1 MNNRSNKQYQLATPP
16 QLVKKIDNFFELA
29 PQLND
34 KAVFPNLEELQRN
47 CENVLRQYFLNLS
60 SLMLLPIS
68 TDTTDP
74 LAQPL
79 ATIIKFNPNDK
90 RTRIAQFLAEHPKLD
105 RQELILELEEKQ
117 KDLLA
122 RFGKAYRT
130 EVPSTKFI
138 LRLFNLRQ
146 TTTQAFYIYQ
156 IPFQNKYNNDIDLL
170 KTYIGK
176 LQGFE
181 NYTARKID
189 QLIDNFKI
197 HAPMTTP
204 TQVMKFKNCAILNGK
219 LIPNTDHN
227 LADGDFVVNSD
238 LVIPDTIPQSVQEFI
253 NNFTT
258 KNPEVHAELDQHR
271 ERPFLEQELAYMAYS
286 CFARYKI
293 GENRS
298 PFGAFFLFEDDDGI
312 GGGKGKSA
320 FTTALINV
328 INSGVDDK
336 SPSAVMAG
344 SLDPSTI
351 TTDQVKINASPRLL
365 NNLFERARGTYSDEE
380 VKFLKSM
387 RETDATAIGKYQ
399 TQEKSVSFRGNVMI
413 SSNHIP
419 RFREMSNALR
429 ERFYG
434 IEFTLKFKERGN
446 TQVDKLLNDPEFLGG
461 FVRWAFSFG
470 YEQYE
475 KRKWIDEHFKEQFD
489 KLMTNNNVI
498 LQNFYTAV
506 DSMNQTETANEWNIS
521 KHNIASCNKTFFKEI
536 FAEVAGS
543 LVGGNKITGYRGHF
557 ASGEYQFNSWQN
569 FTSYLMEALDN
580 NTLKAIN
587 FDGRVKINGKDY
599 RRFVVNL
606 NKLRPMTLADVNDT
620 PTEKQWKKDNHY
632 NDKPEDE
639 TVDTVIDYDE
649 DNKPTTLESIIKQPE
664 PTPEPT
670 PIEKELEEPPI
681 ELDVEPEQSF
691 NEQEQIEQPKP
702 VEEETGQLEEQKG
715 DVMARIENGEVE
727 LSEPDSPFAPLPD
740 TLQVNDTNYTYRAY
754 SDTVNNYIKDIQQI
768 LVEQMPE
775 IEKSSGDKDEVDYL
789 ICMLGMYVKSYCE
802 ITGDNTISVP
812 LSYISQKVGKW
823 KTSPF
828 NYLKAYYTFGKNT
841 LSVAQTRDGQ
851 MKLGFY
857 SRN

>member
-1 MNNRSNKQYQLATPP
+1 VEEMENITIDKTTKNKQYQLTTPP
-16 QLVKKIDNFFELA
+16 QLVKRIENFFELA

-34 KAVFPNLEELQRN
+34 PTLFDDIEELQRH
-47 CENVLRQYFLNLS
+47 CENKLRQYFLNLS
-60 SLMLLPIS
+60 TLVLLPLIE
-68 TDTTDP
+68 DTTNHFEEP
-74 LAQPL
+74 IK
-79 ATIIKFNPNDK
+79 TIISFTPNDK
-90 RTRIAQFLAEHPKLD
+90 RNRIELFLAEHPKLD
-105 RQELILELEEKQ
+105 RQQLIQELEEKQ
-117 KDLLA
+117 KDLIIH
-122 RFGKAYRT
+122 FGKMYRT
-130 EVPSTKFI
+130 EVPSTKF
-138 LRLFNLRQ
+138 LLHLFNLRQ

-181 NYTARKID
+181 NQTARKID

-204 TQVMKFKNCAILNGK
+204 TQVMKFANCAVVNGQLVSNAEHDLK
-219 LIPNTDHN
+219 E
-227 LADGDFVVNSD
+227 GDFVVNSD
-238 LVIPDTIPQSVQEFI
+238 LSIPDTIPQSVQQFI
-253 NNFTT
+253 NNYTT
-258 KNPEVHAELDQHR
+258 KNPNVHTELDQHR
-271 ERPFLEQELAYMAYS
+271 ERPFLELELAYMAYS

-293 GENRS
+293 GNNRS
-298 PFGAFFLFEDDDGI
+298 PFGAFFLFEDDDGV

-470 YEQYE
+470 FDQYE
-475 KRKWIDEHFKEQFD
+475 KRKWIDVHFQEQFD
-489 KLMTNNNVI
+489 KLMGNNNII

-506 DSMNQTETANEWNIS
+506 DSMNQPETANEWNIS
-521 KHNIASCNKTFFKEI
+521 KHNIASCMKTFFKEM

-543 LVGGNKITGYRGHF
+543 LVGGNKLTGYRGHF

-569 FTSYLMEALDN
+569 FVGYLTEALDN
-580 NTLKAIN
+580 ATLKAIN
-587 FDGRVKINGKDY
+587 FDGRIKLNGKAY
-599 RRFVVNL
+599 KRFVIDL
-606 NKLRPMTLADVNDT
+606 NKLKPMNFSGINDT
-620 PTEKQWKKDNHY
+620 PTELEWKKE
-632 NDKPEDE
+632 KGLFVEEPEL
-639 TVDTVIDYDE
+639 DTVIDYDE
-649 DNKPTTLESIIKQPE
+649 DNKPTTLETAKQLKSTPE
-664 PTPEPT
+664 PTPT

-681 ELDVEPEQSF
+681 ELDVEPVV
-691 NEQEQIEQPKP
+691 NI
-702 VEEETGQLEEQKG
+702 EEQKG
-715 DVMARIENGEVE
+715 ELMTRIMHGEIE
-727 LSEPDSPFAPLPD
+727 LNAPDSPFEPLPD

-775 IEKSSGDKDEVDYL
+775 VEKSSGDKDEVDYL
-789 ICMLGMYVKSYCE
+789 VYMLGMYVKSYCE
-802 ITGDNTISVP
+802 ITGDNTINVP
-812 LSYISQKVGKW
+812 LSYISQKIGKW
-823 KTSPF
+823 KASPF
-828 NYLKAYYTFGKNT
+828 DYLKAYYTFDKNT
-841 LSVAQTRDGQ
+841 LSIAQTRDGQ

>member
-1 MNNRSNKQYQLATPP
+1 MKDITIDRNKQYQLMTPP
-16 QLVKKIDNFFELA
+16 QLVKRIDNFFELA

-34 KAVFPNLEELQRN
+34 PTLFPNLEELQKR
-47 CENVLRQYFLNLS
+47 CEDTLRLYFLNLS
-60 SLMLLPIS
+60 TLALLPLNQ
-68 TDTTDP
+68 DKDP
-74 LAQPL
+74 YKLSFQEVHNL
-79 ATIIKFNPNDK
+79 NATDK
-90 RTRIAQFLAEHPKLD
+90 RKRIEQFLAEHPTLD
-105 RQELILELEEKQ
+105 RKELIEELNEVQ
-117 KDLLA
+117 KDITTK
-122 RFGKAYRT
+122 FSKTYHS

-138 LRLFNLRQ
+138 LHLFNLRQ

-181 NYTARKID
+181 NQTARKID

-204 TQVMKFKNCAILNGK
+204 TEVMRFANYSVVNGQ
-219 LIPNTDHN
+219 LIPNTEHN
-227 LADGDFVVNSD
+227 LKEGDFVVNSD
-238 LVIPDTIPQSVQEFI
+238 LIIPDTVPQSVQEFI
-253 NNFTT
+253 NNYTT
-258 KNPEVHAELDQHR
+258 KNPSVHSELDQHR
-271 ERPFLEQELAYMAYS
+271 ERPFLELELAYMAYS

-293 GENRS
+293 GSNRS
-298 PFGAFFLFEDDDGI
+298 PFGAFFLFEDDDGV

-446 TQVDKLLNDPEFLGG
+446 SDVETLLNDPEFLGG

-470 YEQYE
+470 FDQYE

-489 KLMTNNNVI
+489 KLMSNNNVI

-506 DSMNQTETANEWNIS
+506 DSMNQPETANEWNIS
-521 KHNIASCNKTFFKEI
+521 KHNMASCSKTFFKEI
-536 FAEVAGS
+536 FAEAAGS
-543 LVGGNKITGYRGHF
+543 LVGGNKQLGYRGHF

-569 FTSYLMEALDN
+569 FTSYLTEALDN
-580 NTLKAIN
+580 ATLKAVN
-587 FDGRVKINGKDY
+587 FDGRVKLNGKAYKRLVID
-599 RRFVVNL
+599 L
-606 NKLRPMTLADVNDT
+606 NKLRLMDFSGVNDT
-620 PTEKQWKKDNHY
+620 PTELAWKEKHHFHNDDGADNV
-632 NDKPEDE
+632 N
-639 TVDTVIDYDE
+639 TVIDYDE
-649 DNKPTTLESIIKQPE
+649 DNKPTTLEDVIKQPE
-664 PTPEPT
+664 VETT

-691 NEQEQIEQPKP
+691 NKQENIEQIKEQ
-702 VEEETGQLEEQKG
+702 T
-715 DVMARIENGEVE
+715 MAKMTNGEVE
-727 LSEPDSPFAPLPD
+727 LTEPDSPFQPLPES
-740 TLQVNDTNYTYRAY
+740 LQVNDTNYTFRAY
-754 SDTVNNYIKDIQQI
+754 KDTVGNYIKDIQQV
-768 LVEQMPE
+768 LVDQMKE
-775 IEKSSGDKDEVDYL
+775 IEETKDPYDIEYL
-789 ICMLGMYVKSYCE
+789 TYLLAMYVKSYCE
-802 ITGDNTISVP
+802 ITGDTTIDVP
-812 LSYISQKVGKW
+812 LSYIAQKVGKW

-828 NYLKAYYTFGKNT
+828 DYLKAYYTFGNNM
-841 LSVAQTRDGQ
+841 LSIAQTRDGQ
-851 MKLGFY
+851 MKLSFY
-857 SRN
+857 ARN

>member
-1 MNNRSNKQYQLATPP
+1 MQKIEKKTTHLFQPPHQLI
-16 QLVKKIDNFFELA
+16 KRIENFFELA
-29 PQLND
+29 PYFKDPQIH
-34 KAVFPNLEELQRN
+34 PNLPELQKH
-47 CENVLRQYFLNLS
+47 CEDTLRLYFLNLS
-60 SLMLLPIS
+60 TLSLLPLNG
-68 TDTTDP
+68 DKDP
-74 LAQPL
+74 FDLSFKEVFQL
-79 ATIIKFNPNDK
+79 NATDK
-90 RTRIAQFLAEHPKLD
+90 RKRIEQFLNENPTLD
-105 RQELILELEEKQ
+105 RKELIEELNELQ
-117 KDLLA
+117 KDITTK
-122 RFGKAYRT
+122 FSKTYHS
-130 EVPSTKFI
+130 EVPSTKF
-138 LRLFNLRQ
+138 LLHLFNLRQ

-181 NYTARKID
+181 NHTARKID

-204 TQVMKFKNCAILNGK
+204 TQVMKFANCAVINGQ
-219 LIPNTDHN
+219 LVPNTEHDLHE
-227 LADGDFVVNSD
+227 GDFVVNSD
-238 LVIPDTIPQSVQEFI
+238 LIIPDTIPQSVQQFI
-253 NNFTT
+253 NNYTT
-258 KNPEVHAELDQHR
+258 KNPNVHTELDQHR
-271 ERPFLEQELAYMAYS
+271 ERPFLELELAYMAYS

-293 GENRS
+293 GNNRS
-298 PFGAFFLFEDDDGI
+298 PFGAFFLFEDDDGV

-446 TQVDKLLNDPEFLGG
+446 SDVETLLNDPEFLGG

-470 YEQYE
+470 FDQYE

-489 KLMTNNNVI
+489 KLMTSNNVI

-506 DSMNQTETANEWNIS
+506 ESRNQVETAGEWNIS

-543 LVGGNKITGYRGHF
+543 LVGGNKLTGYRGHF
-557 ASGEYQFNSWQN
+557 ASGEHQFNSWQN
-569 FTSYLMEALDN
+569 FVSYLTEALDN
-580 NTLKAIN
+580 ATLKAVN
-587 FDGRVKINGKDY
+587 FDGRVKINGKAFK
-599 RRFVVNL
+599 RFVVNL
-606 NKLRPMTLADVNDT
+606 NQLRPMSFIDVNDT
-620 PTEKQWKKDNHY
+620 PTEKEWKKENGYY
-632 NDKPEDE
+632 NDLEDKYI
-639 TVDTVIDYDE
+639 DTIIDYDE
-649 DNKPTTLESIIKQPE
+649 DNKPTTLETAKQLKPIEE
-664 PTPEPT
+664 PTPT
-670 PIEKELEEPPI
+670 PIE
-681 ELDVEPEQSF
+681 
-691 NEQEQIEQPKP
+691 EQIEEQSEP
-702 VEEETGQLEEQKG
+702 EDIEAQKG
-715 DVMARIENGEVE
+715 ELMTRIMHGEIE
-727 LSEPDSPFAPLPD
+727 LSDPESPFEPLPD

-754 SDTVNNYIKDIQQI
+754 SDTVNNYIKDIQQV
-768 LVEQMPE
+768 LVGQMPE
-775 IEKSSGDKDEVDYL
+775 VEQSNGDPDEIDYL
-789 ICMLGMYVKSYCE
+789 VHLLATYAKSYCE
-802 ITGDNTISVP
+802 ITGDTHLEVP
-812 LSYISQKVGKW
+812 LSYIAQKIGKW

-828 NYLKAYYTFGKNT
+828 DYLKAYYIFGKNI
-841 LSVAQTRDGQ
+841 LSVAQTREGH

-857 SRN
+857 SRR

>member
-1 MNNRSNKQYQLATPP
+1 MQKIEKKTLTLSIQLI
-16 QLVKKIDNFFELA
+16 KRIEHFFELA
-29 PQLND
+29 QYLKDPQIHGDLTD
-34 KAVFPNLEELQRN
+34 LQQH
-47 CENVLRQYFLNLS
+47 CEDTLRLYFLNLS
-60 SLMLLPIS
+60 TLSLLPLNQ
-68 TDTTDP
+68 DKDP
-74 LAQPL
+74 YELSFKEVFQL
-79 ATIIKFNPNDK
+79 NATDK
-90 RTRIAQFLAEHPKLD
+90 RKRIEQFLAENPTLD
-105 RQELILELEEKQ
+105 RKEFIEELNEVQQGITTKFS
-117 KDLLA
+117 KT
-122 RFGKAYRT
+122 YHS

-138 LRLFNLRQ
+138 LYLFNLRQ

-181 NYTARKID
+181 NHTARKID

-204 TQVMKFKNCAILNGK
+204 TQVMKFANCAVINGQLVPSTEHELK
-219 LIPNTDHN
+219 E
-227 LADGDFVVNSD
+227 GDFVVNSD
-238 LVIPDTIPQSVQEFI
+238 LIIPDTIPQSVQQFT
-253 NNFTT
+253 NNYTT
-258 KNPEVHAELDQHR
+258 KNPNVHTELDQHR
-271 ERPFLEQELAYMAYS
+271 ERPFLELELAYMAYS

-293 GENRS
+293 GNNRS
-298 PFGAFFLFEDDDGI
+298 PFGAFFLFEDDDGV

-446 TQVDKLLNDPEFLGG
+446 SDIETLLNDPEFLGG

-470 YEQYE
+470 FDQYE
-475 KRKWIDEHFKEQFD
+475 KRKWIDIHFQEQFD
-489 KLMTNNNVI
+489 KLMGNNNII

-506 DSMNQTETANEWNIS
+506 DSMNQPETANEWNIS
-521 KHNIASCNKTFFKEI
+521 KHNIASCTKTFFKEM

-543 LVGGNKITGYRGHF
+543 LVGGNKLTGYRGHF

-569 FTSYLMEALDN
+569 FVGYLTEALDN
-580 NTLKAIN
+580 ATLKAVN
-587 FDGRVKINGKDY
+587 FDGRVKLNGKAY
-599 RRFVVNL
+599 QRFVVNL
-606 NKLRPMTLADVNDT
+606 NKLKPMNFSGINDT
-620 PTEKQWKKDNHY
+620 PTELEWKKERGLFVEE
-632 NDKPEDE
+632 PEL
-639 TVDTVIDYDE
+639 DTVIDYDE
-649 DNKPTTLESIIKQPE
+649 DNEPTTLETAKQLKSTPE
-664 PTPEPT
+664 PTPT

-681 ELDVEPEQSF
+681 ELDVEPTD
-691 NEQEQIEQPKP
+691 NEA
-702 VEEETGQLEEQKG
+702 QKG
-715 DVMARIENGEVE
+715 ELMTRIMHGEIE
-727 LSEPDSPFAPLPD
+727 LSDPESPFEPLPD

-754 SDTVNNYIKDIQQI
+754 SDTVNNYIKDIQQV
-768 LVEQMPE
+768 LVGQMPE
-775 IEKSSGDKDEVDYL
+775 VEQSSGDKDEVDYL
-789 ICMLGMYVKSYCE
+789 VHLLATYTKSYCE
-802 ITGDNTISVP
+802 ITGDTHLEVP
-812 LSYISQKVGKW
+812 LSYIAQKIGKW

-828 NYLKAYYTFGKNT
+828 DYLKAYYTFGKNI
-841 LSVAQTRDGQ
+841 LSVAQTREGH

-857 SRN
+857 SRR

>member
-1 MNNRSNKQYQLATPP
+1 MENITIDKTTKNNQQYQLTTPP
-16 QLVKKIDNFFELA
+16 QLVKRIENFFELA

-34 KAVFPNLEELQRN
+34 PTLFDDIEELQRH
-47 CENVLRQYFLNLS
+47 CENKLRQYFLNLS
-60 SLMLLPIS
+60 ALVLLPLIE
-68 TDTTDP
+68 DTTNHFEEP
-74 LAQPL
+74 IK
-79 ATIIKFNPNDK
+79 TIIGFTPNDK
-90 RTRIAQFLAEHPKLD
+90 RNRIELFLAEHPKLD
-105 RQELILELEEKQ
+105 RKELIQELEEKQ
-117 KDLLA
+117 KNLIIH
-122 RFGKAYRT
+122 FGKVYRS
-130 EVPSTKFI
+130 EVPSTKF
-138 LRLFNLRQ
+138 LLHLFNLRQ

-181 NYTARKID
+181 NQTARKID

-204 TQVMKFKNCAILNGK
+204 TQVMKFANCAVVNGQ
-219 LIPNTDHN
+219 LVSNTEHE
-227 LADGDFVVNSD
+227 LQEGDFVVNSD
-238 LVIPDTIPQSVQEFI
+238 LIIPDTVPQSVQQFI
-253 NNFTT
+253 NNYTT
-258 KNPEVHAELDQHR
+258 KNPQVHTELDQHR
-271 ERPFLEQELAYMAYS
+271 ERPFLELELAYMAYS

-293 GENRS
+293 GKNRS
-298 PFGAFFLFEDDDGI
+298 PFGAFFLFEDDDGV

-446 TQVDKLLNDPEFLGG
+446 SDVETLLNDPEFLGG

-470 YEQYE
+470 FDQYE
-475 KRKWIDEHFKEQFD
+475 KRKWIDVHFQEQFD
-489 KLMTNNNVI
+489 KLMGNNNII

-506 DSMNQTETANEWNIS
+506 DSMNQPETANEWNIS
-521 KHNIASCNKTFFKEI
+521 KHNIASCTKTFFKEM

-543 LVGGNKITGYRGHF
+543 LVGGNKLTGYRGHF

-569 FTSYLMEALDN
+569 FVGYLTEALDN
-580 NTLKAIN
+580 ATLKAIN
-587 FDGRVKINGKDY
+587 FDGRIKLNGKAY
-599 RRFVVNL
+599 KRFVIDL
-606 NKLRPMTLADVNDT
+606 NKLKPMNFSGINDT
-620 PTEKQWKKDNHY
+620 PTELEWKKD
-632 NDKPEDE
+632 KGLFVEEPEL
-639 TVDTVIDYDE
+639 DTVIDYDE
-649 DNKPTTLESIIKQPE
+649 DNKPTTLEDLKPTPE
-664 PTPEPT
+664 PEPEPT

-691 NEQEQIEQPKP
+691 NEQEQIEQEKQ
-702 VEEETGQLEEQKG
+702 GIL
-715 DVMARIENGEVE
+715 MRINNGEIE
-727 LSEPDSPFAPLPD
+727 LNAPDSPFDPLPD

-775 IEKSSGDKDEVDYL
+775 VEKSSGDKDEVDYL
-789 ICMLGMYVKSYCE
+789 VYMLGMYVKSYCE

-812 LSYISQKVGKW
+812 LSYIAQKVGKW

-828 NYLKAYYTFGKNT
+828 DYLKAYYTFDKNT
-841 LSVAQTRDGQ
+841 LSIAQTRDGQ

-857 SRN
+857 SRS

>member
-1 MNNRSNKQYQLATPP
+1 MENITIDKTIKKNNQQYQLTTPP
-16 QLVKKIDNFFELA
+16 QLVKRIENFFELA

-34 KAVFPNLEELQRN
+34 PTLFDDIKELQRH
-47 CENVLRQYFLNLS
+47 CENKLRQYFLNLS
-60 SLMLLPIS
+60 TLVLLPLVE
-68 TDTTDP
+68 DTTNHFEEP
-74 LAQPL
+74 IK
-79 ATIIKFNPNDK
+79 TIISFTPNDK
-90 RTRIAQFLAEHPKLD
+90 RNRIELFLAEHPKLD
-105 RQELILELEEKQ
+105 RQQLIQELEEKQ
-117 KDLLA
+117 KDLITH
-122 RFGKAYRT
+122 FGKMYRT
-130 EVPSTKFI
+130 EVPSTKF
-138 LRLFNLRQ
+138 LLHLFNLRQ

-181 NYTARKID
+181 NQTARKID

-204 TQVMKFKNCAILNGK
+204 TQVMKFSNCAVINGQLVSNTEHK
-219 LIPNTDHN
+219 LQE
-227 LADGDFVVNSD
+227 GDFVVNSD
-238 LVIPDTIPQSVQEFI
+238 LIIPDTIPASVQQFI
-253 NNFTT
+253 NNYTT
-258 KNPEVHAELDQHR
+258 KNPNVHTELDQHR
-271 ERPFLEQELAYMAYS
+271 ERPFLELELAYMAYS

-293 GENRS
+293 GNNRS
-298 PFGAFFLFEDDDGI
+298 PFGAFFLFEDDDGV

-446 TQVDKLLNDPEFLGG
+446 SDVETLLNDPEFLGG

-470 YEQYE
+470 FDQYE
-475 KRKWIDEHFKEQFD
+475 KRKWIDVHFQEQFD
-489 KLMTNNNVI
+489 KLMGDNNII

-506 DSMNQTETANEWNIS
+506 DSMNQPETANEWNIS
-521 KHNIASCNKTFFKEI
+521 KHNIASCTKTFFKEM

-543 LVGGNKITGYRGHF
+543 LVGGNKLTGYRGHF

-569 FTSYLMEALDN
+569 FVGYLTEALDN
-580 NTLKAIN
+580 ATLKAVN
-587 FDGRVKINGKDY
+587 FDGRVKIDGKDY

-606 NKLRPMTLADVNDT
+606 NKLKPMNFSGINDT
-620 PTEKQWKKDNHY
+620 PTELEWKKE
-632 NDKPEDE
+632 KGLFVEEPEL
-639 TVDTVIDYDE
+639 DTVIDYDKDRE
-649 DNKPTTLESIIKQPE
+649 QTTLETAKQLKPVE
-664 PTPEPT
+664 KPTPT
-670 PIEKELEEPPI
+670 PIEEQVQQPETVEPTDTEKERGELMTRIMHGEI
-681 ELDVEPEQSF
+681 ELSDPE
-691 NEQEQIEQPKP
+691 
-702 VEEETGQLEEQKG
+702 
-715 DVMARIENGEVE
+715 
-727 LSEPDSPFAPLPD
+727 SPFEPLPD

-754 SDTVNNYIKDIQQI
+754 SDTVNNYIKDIQQV
-768 LVEQMPE
+768 LVGQMPE
-775 IEKSSGDKDEVDYL
+775 VEQSNGDPDEVDYL
-789 ICMLGMYVKSYCE
+789 VHLLATYAKSYCE
-802 ITGDNTISVP
+802 ITGDTHLEVP

-828 NYLKAYYTFGKNT
+828 DYLKAYYTFGKNI
-841 LSVAQTRDGQ
+841 LSIAQTREGH

-857 SRN
+857 SRK

>member
-1 MNNRSNKQYQLATPP
+1 MENITIDKTTRNNQQHQLTTPP
-16 QLVKKIDNFFELA
+16 QLVKLIDNFFELA
-29 PQLND
+29 PQLKD
-34 KAVFPNLEELQRN
+34 PQIHSSLEQLQKRS
-47 CENVLRQYFLNLS
+47 EDTLRLYFLNLS
-60 SLMLLPIS
+60 TLALLPLPQ
-68 TDTTDP
+68 DKDP
-74 LAQPL
+74 FELSFKTIYQFN
-79 ATIIKFNPNDK
+79 ATDK
-90 RTRIAQFLAEHPKLD
+90 RKRIEQFLVEHPTLDRKELIEELNELQKNITAQFSKTYHS
-105 RQELILELEEKQ
+105 
-117 KDLLA
+117 
-122 RFGKAYRT
+122 
-130 EVPSTKFI
+130 EVPSTKF
-138 LRLFNLRQ
+138 LLHLFNLRQ

-181 NYTARKID
+181 NQTARKID

-204 TQVMKFKNCAILNGK
+204 TEVMRFKNYAVINGR
-219 LIPNTDHN
+219 LVPNTEHQ
-227 LADGDFVVNSD
+227 LQEGDFVVNSD
-238 LVIPDTIPQSVQEFI
+238 LIIPDTIPQSVQQFI
-253 NNFTT
+253 NNYTT
-258 KNPEVHAELDQHR
+258 KNPNVHTELDQHR
-271 ERPFLEQELAYMAYS
+271 ERPFLELELAYMAYS

-293 GENRS
+293 GNNRS
-298 PFGAFFLFEDDDGI
+298 PFGAFFLFEDDDGV

-446 TQVDKLLNDPEFLGG
+446 SDVETLLNDPEFLGG

-470 YEQYE
+470 FDQYE
-475 KRKWIDEHFKEQFD
+475 KRKWIDVHFQEQFD
-489 KLMTNNNVI
+489 KLMGNNNII

-506 DSMNQTETANEWNIS
+506 DSMNQPETANEWNIS
-521 KHNIASCNKTFFKEI
+521 KHNIASCTKTFFKEM

-543 LVGGNKITGYRGHF
+543 LVGGNKLTGYRGHF

-569 FTSYLMEALDN
+569 FVGYLTEALDN
-580 NTLKAIN
+580 ATLKAVN
-587 FDGRVKINGKDY
+587 FDGRVKLNGKDY
-599 RRFVVNL
+599 KRFVVDL
-606 NKLRPMTLADVNDT
+606 NKLKPMNFSGINDT
-620 PTEKQWKKDNHY
+620 PTELEWKKE
-632 NDKPEDE
+632 KGLFVEEPEL
-639 TVDTVIDYDE
+639 DTVIDYDE
-649 DNKPTTLESIIKQPE
+649 DNKPTTLEDAQQLKPTPE
-664 PTPEPT
+664 PEQEPEPT

-691 NEQEQIEQPKP
+691 NEQEQIEQEKQ
-702 VEEETGQLEEQKG
+702 GIL
-715 DVMARIENGEVE
+715 MRINNGEIE
-727 LSEPDSPFAPLPD
+727 LNSPDSLFDPLPD

-775 IEKSSGDKDEVDYL
+775 VEQSNGDKDEVDYL
-789 ICMLGMYVKSYCE
+789 VYMLGMYVKSYCE
-802 ITGDNTISVP
+802 ITGDNTINVP
-812 LSYISQKVGKW
+812 LSYIAQKVGKW

-828 NYLKAYYTFGKNT
+828 DYLKAYYTFDKNT
-841 LSVAQTRDGQ
+841 LSIAQTRDGQ

>member
-1 MNNRSNKQYQLATPP
+1 MENKRIGRPKQQHYQLSTPP

-29 PQLND
+29 PQLNNPT
-34 KAVFPNLEELQRN
+34 VFANLEELQRN
-47 CENVLRQYFLNLS
+47 CENKLRQYFLNLS
-60 SLMLLPIS
+60 SLTLLPLS

-74 LAQPL
+74 FQEPL
-79 ATIIKFNPNDK
+79 ISVINFTPTDK
-90 RTRIAQFLAEHPKLD
+90 RKRIEQFLAEHPTLD
-105 RQELILELEEKQ
+105 RQNLIEELNELQ
-117 KDLLA
+117 KDITVK
-122 RFGKAYRT
+122 FGKTYRL

-138 LRLFNLRQ
+138 LHLFNLRQ

-181 NYTARKID
+181 NQTARKID

-204 TQVMKFKNCAILNGK
+204 TQVMKFSNCAVINGQLVSNTEHK
-219 LIPNTDHN
+219 LQE
-227 LADGDFVVNSD
+227 GDFVVNSN
-238 LVIPDTIPQSVQEFI
+238 LIIPDTIPASVQQFI
-253 NNFTT
+253 NNYTT
-258 KNPEVHAELDQHR
+258 KNPKVHAELDQHR

-293 GENRS
+293 GNNRS
-298 PFGAFFLFEDDDGI
+298 PFGAFFLFEDDDGV

-446 TQVDKLLNDPEFLGG
+446 SDVETLLNDPEFLGG

-470 YEQYE
+470 FDQYE
-475 KRKWIDEHFKEQFD
+475 KRKWIDVHFQEQFD
-489 KLMTNNNVI
+489 KLMGNNNII

-506 DSMNQTETANEWNIS
+506 DSMNQPETANEWNIS
-521 KHNIASCNKTFFKEI
+521 KHNIASCTKTFFKEM

-543 LVGGNKITGYRGHF
+543 LVGGNKLTGYRGHF

-569 FTSYLMEALDN
+569 FVGYLTEALDN
-580 NTLKAIN
+580 ATLKAVN

-606 NKLRPMTLADVNDT
+606 NKLKPMNFSGINDT
-620 PTEKQWKKDNHY
+620 PTELEWKRERGLIIEE
-632 NDKPEDE
+632 PEL
-639 TVDTVIDYDE
+639 DTVIDYDE

-670 PIEKELEEPPI
+670 PIEKATQVIEDPIDKEAKQEELE
-681 ELDVEPEQSF
+681 
-691 NEQEQIEQPKP
+691 
-702 VEEETGQLEEQKG
+702 TQKG
-715 DVMARIENGEVE
+715 DVIARIENGEVE
-727 LSEPDSPFAPLPD
+727 LSEPNTPFNPLPD

-754 SDTVNNYIKDIQQI
+754 SDTVKNYIKDVQQV
-768 LVEQMPE
+768 LVDQMSE
-775 IEKSSGDKDEVDYL
+775 IEKSNGDQEEVEYL
-789 ICMLGMYVKSYCE
+789 VYLLATYVKSYCE
-802 ITGDNTISVP
+802 ITGDNMINIP
-812 LSYISQKVGKW
+812 LAYIQQKNKW

-828 NYLKAYYTFGKNT
+828 DYLKAYYTFGKNT
-841 LSVAQTRDGQ
+841 LSIAQTRDGQ
-851 MKLGFY
+851 MKLSFY
-857 SRN
+857 ARN

>member
-1 MNNRSNKQYQLATPP
+1 MQKIEKKTLIPP
-16 QLVKKIDNFFELA
+16 IQLVKRIENFFELA
-29 PQLND
+29 PQLKDPQVNS
-34 KAVFPNLEELQRN
+34 NLEQLQKRS
-47 CENVLRQYFLNLS
+47 EDTLRLYFLNLS
-60 SLMLLPIS
+60 TLSLLPLS
-68 TDTTDP
+68 
-74 LAQPL
+74 
-79 ATIIKFNPNDK
+79 NDK
-90 RTRIAQFLAEHPKLD
+90 DPFELSFKEIYTINATDKRKRIEQFCNEHPDLD
-105 RQELILELEEKQ
+105 RKELIEELNEVQ
-117 KDLLA
+117 KEITA
-122 RFGKAYRT
+122 KFSKTYHS

-138 LRLFNLRQ
+138 LHLFNLRQ

-181 NYTARKID
+181 NQTARKID

-204 TQVMKFKNCAILNGK
+204 TQVMKFANCAVVNGQ
-219 LIPNTDHN
+219 LVPNTEHD
-227 LADGDFVVNSD
+227 LQEGDFVVNSD
-238 LVIPDTIPQSVQEFI
+238 LIIPDTIPASVQQFI
-253 NNFTT
+253 NNYTT
-258 KNPEVHAELDQHR
+258 KNPNVHTELDQHR
-271 ERPFLEQELAYMAYS
+271 ERPFLELELAYMAYS

-293 GENRS
+293 GNNRS
-298 PFGAFFLFEDDDGI
+298 PFGAFFLFEDDDGV

-446 TQVDKLLNDPEFLGG
+446 SDVETLLNDPEFLGG

-470 YEQYE
+470 FDQYE
-475 KRKWIDEHFKEQFD
+475 KRKWIDVHFQEQFD
-489 KLMTNNNVI
+489 KLMGNNNII

-506 DSMNQTETANEWNIS
+506 DSMNQPETANEWNIS
-521 KHNIASCNKTFFKEI
+521 KHNIASCTKTFFKEM

-543 LVGGNKITGYRGHF
+543 LVGGNKLTGYRGHF

-569 FTSYLMEALDN
+569 FVGYLTEALDN
-580 NTLKAIN
+580 ATLKAVN

-606 NKLRPMTLADVNDT
+606 NKLKPMNFSGINDT
-620 PTEKQWKKDNHY
+620 PTELEWKRERGLFTEE
-632 NDKPEDE
+632 PEL
-639 TVDTVIDYDE
+639 DTVVNYDE
-649 DNKPTTLESIIKQPE
+649 DNKPTTLETAKQLKS
-664 PTPEPT
+664 TPELTPT
-670 PIEKELEEPPI
+670 PIE
-681 ELDVEPEQSF
+681 
-691 NEQEQIEQPKP
+691 EQIEEQSEP
-702 VEEETGQLEEQKG
+702 EDIEAQKG
-715 DVMARIENGEVE
+715 ELMTRIIHGEIE
-727 LSEPDSPFAPLPD
+727 LSDPESPFEPLPD

-754 SDTVNNYIKDIQQI
+754 SDTVNNYIKDIQQV
-768 LVEQMPE
+768 LVGQMPE
-775 IEKSSGDKDEVDYL
+775 VEQSNGDKDEVDYL
-789 ICMLGMYVKSYCE
+789 VHLLATYAKSYCE
-802 ITGDNTISVP
+802 ITGDTHLEVP
-812 LSYISQKVGKW
+812 LSYIAQKVGKW

-828 NYLKAYYTFGKNT
+828 DYLKAYYTFGKNI
-841 LSVAQTRDGQ
+841 LSVAQTREGH

-857 SRN
+857 SRK

>member
-1 MNNRSNKQYQLATPP
+1 MENKRIGRPKQQHYQLSTPP

-29 PQLND
+29 PQLNNPT
-34 KAVFPNLEELQRN
+34 VFANLEELQRN
-47 CENVLRQYFLNLS
+47 CENKLRQYFLNLS
-60 SLMLLPIS
+60 SLTLLPLS

-74 LAQPL
+74 FQEPL
-79 ATIIKFNPNDK
+79 ISVINFTPTDK
-90 RTRIAQFLAEHPKLD
+90 RKRIEQFLAEHPTLD
-105 RQELILELEEKQ
+105 RQNLIEELNELQ
-117 KDLLA
+117 KDITA
-122 RFGKAYRT
+122 KFGKTYRL

-138 LRLFNLRQ
+138 LHLFNLRQ
-146 TTTQAFYIYQ
+146 TTTQAFYIYK

-181 NYTARKID
+181 NQTARKID

-197 HAPMTTP
+197 HAPITTP
-204 TQVMKFKNCAILNGK
+204 TQVMKFKNCAVINGQ
-219 LIPNTDHN
+219 LIPNTEHN
-227 LADGDFVVNSD
+227 LTDGDFVVNSD
-238 LVIPDTIPQSVQEFI
+238 LIIPDETPQAVKEFI
-253 NNFTT
+253 KNFTT
-258 KNPEVHAELDQHR
+258 KNPKVHAELDQHR
-271 ERPFLEQELAYMAYS
+271 ERPFLELELAYMAYS

-293 GENRS
+293 GDNRS

-446 TQVDKLLNDPEFLGG
+446 SDVETLLNDPEFLGG
-461 FVRWAFSFG
+461 FVRWVFSFG
-470 YEQYE
+470 FDQYE
-475 KRKWIDEHFKEQFD
+475 KRKWIDIHFQEQFD
-489 KLMTNNNVI
+489 KLMGNNNII

-506 DSMNQTETANEWNIS
+506 DSMNQPETANEWNIS
-521 KHNIASCNKTFFKEI
+521 KHNIASCTKTFFKEM

-543 LVGGNKITGYRGHF
+543 LVGGNKLTGYRGYF

-569 FTSYLMEALDN
+569 FVGYLTEALDN
-580 NTLKAIN
+580 ATLKAVN
-587 FDGRVKINGKDY
+587 FDGRVKLNGKAY
-599 RRFVVNL
+599 QRFVVNL
-606 NKLRPMTLADVNDT
+606 NKLKPMNFSGINDT
-620 PTEKQWKKDNHY
+620 PTELEWKKE
-632 NDKPEDE
+632 KGLFVEEPEL
-639 TVDTVIDYDE
+639 DTVIDYDE
-649 DNKPTTLESIIKQPE
+649 DNKPTTLEEITKKPE
-664 PTPEPT
+664 KTIEPT

-681 ELDVEPEQSF
+681 ELDVEPVV
-691 NEQEQIEQPKP
+691 NI
-702 VEEETGQLEEQKG
+702 EEQKG

-727 LSEPDSPFAPLPD
+727 MSEPNTPFNPLPD

-754 SDTVNNYIKDIQQI
+754 SDTVKNYIKDIQDV
-768 LVEQMPE
+768 LLAQMPE
-775 IEKSSGDKDEVDYL
+775 IEQNNGDSEEVDYL
-789 ICMLGMYVKSYCE
+789 VYLLATYVKSYCE
-802 ITGDNTISVP
+802 ITGDNMINIP
-812 LSYISQKVGKW
+812 LAYIAQKTGKW

-828 NYLKAYYTFGKNT
+828 DYLKAYYTFGKNT
-841 LSVAQTRDGQ
+841 LSIAQTRDGQ
-851 MKLGFY
+851 MKLSFY
-857 SRN
+857 ARN

>member
-1 MNNRSNKQYQLATPP
+1 MNSRSNKQYQLATPP

-47 CENVLRQYFLNLS
+47 CENKLRQYFLNLS
-60 SLMLLPIS
+60 SLVLLPIS

-79 ATIIKFNPNDK
+79 TTITKFTPINK
-90 RTRIAQFLAEHPKLD
+90 RNRIDQFLNEHPKLD

-117 KDLLA
+117 KELLA

-138 LRLFNLRQ
+138 LHLFNLRQ

-204 TQVMKFKNCAILNGK
+204 TEVMRFANYSVINGQ
-219 LIPNTDHN
+219 LIPNTEHS
-227 LADGDFVVNSD
+227 LKEGDFVVNSD
-238 LVIPDTIPQSVQEFI
+238 LVIPDTIPTSVQEFI

-298 PFGAFFLFEDDDGI
+298 PFGAFFLFEDDDGV

-399 TQEKSVSFRGNVMI
+399 TRGNVMI

-446 TQVDKLLNDPEFLGG
+446 SDVETLLNDPEFLGG

-470 YEQYE
+470 FDQYE
-475 KRKWIDEHFKEQFD
+475 KRKWIDVHFQEQFD
-489 KLMTNNNVI
+489 KLMGNNNII

-506 DSMNQTETANEWNIS
+506 DSMNQPETANEWNIS
-521 KHNIASCNKTFFKEI
+521 KHNIASCTKTFFKEM

-543 LVGGNKITGYRGHF
+543 LVGGNKLTGYRGHF

-569 FTSYLMEALDN
+569 FIGYLTEALDN
-580 NTLKAIN
+580 ATLKAVN
-587 FDGRVKINGKDY
+587 FDGRVKIKGKAY
-599 RRFVVNL
+599 QRFVVNL
-606 NKLRPMTLADVNDT
+606 NKLKPMNFSGINDT
-620 PTEKQWKKDNHY
+620 PTELEWKKE
-632 NDKPEDE
+632 KGLFVEEPEL
-639 TVDTVIDYDE
+639 DTVIDYDE
-649 DNKPTTLESIIKQPE
+649 DNKPTTLEDAQQLKPAPEPQPE
-664 PTPEPT
+664 PEPT

-727 LSEPDSPFAPLPD
+727 MSEPNTPFNPLPD

-754 SDTVNNYIKDIQQI
+754 SDTVNNYIKDIQDV
-768 LVEQMPE
+768 LLAQMPE
-775 IEKSSGDKDEVDYL
+775 IEQSNGDSEEVDYL
-789 ICMLGMYVKSYCE
+789 VYLLATYVKSYCE
-802 ITGDNTISVP
+802 ITGDNMINIP
-812 LSYISQKVGKW
+812 LAYIAQKTGKW

-828 NYLKAYYTFGKNT
+828 DYLKAYYTFGKNI
-841 LSVAQTRDGQ
+841 LSIAQTRDGQ
-851 MKLGFY
+851 MKLSFY
-857 SRN
+857 ARN

>member
-79 ATIIKFNPNDK
+79 ITIIKFNPNDK
-90 RTRIAQFLAEHPKLD
+90 RTRIDQFLNEHPKLD

-117 KDLLA
+117 KELLA

-138 LRLFNLRQ
+138 LHLFNLRQ

-461 FVRWAFSFG
+461 FVRWAFSFDFDK
-470 YEQYE
+470 YE

-506 DSMNQTETANEWNIS
+506 NSMYQTETANEWNIS
-521 KHNIASCNKTFFKEI
+521 KHNIASCSKSFFKEI

-789 ICMLGMYVKSYCE
+789 IYMLGMYVKSYCE

-828 NYLKAYYTFGKNT
+828 DYLKAYYTFDKNT
-841 LSVAQTRDGQ
+841 LSIAQTRDGQ

-857 SRN
+857 ARN

>member
-1 MNNRSNKQYQLATPP
+1 MKDITIDKKNKQYQLTTPP
-16 QLVKKIDNFFELA
+16 QLVKSIDNFFELA
-29 PQLND
+29 QYLKDPQIHNSLD
-34 KAVFPNLEELQRN
+34 QLQKH
-47 CENVLRQYFLNLS
+47 CEDTLRLYFLNLS
-60 SLMLLPIS
+60 TLSLLPLNQ
-68 TDTTDP
+68 DKDP
-74 LAQPL
+74 FELSFKEVFQL
-79 ATIIKFNPNDK
+79 NATDK
-90 RTRIAQFLAEHPKLD
+90 RKRIEQFLAEHPKLD
-105 RQELILELEEKQ
+105 RQQLIEELNELQ
-117 KDLLA
+117 KEITVK
-122 RFGKAYRT
+122 FGKAYRS

-138 LRLFNLRQ
+138 LHLFNLRQ
-146 TTTQAFYIYQ
+146 TTTQAFYIYK

-181 NYTARKID
+181 NQTARKID

-204 TQVMKFKNCAILNGK
+204 TEVMRFANYSVINGQ
-219 LIPNTDHN
+219 LIPNTEHD
-227 LADGDFVVNSD
+227 LKEGDFVVNSD
-238 LVIPDTIPQSVQEFI
+238 LIIPDTVPQSVQQFI
-253 NNFTT
+253 NNYTT
-258 KNPEVHAELDQHR
+258 KNPQVHSELDQHR
-271 ERPFLEQELAYMAYS
+271 ERPFLELELAYMAYS

-293 GENRS
+293 GKNRS
-298 PFGAFFLFEDDDGI
+298 PFGAFFLFEDDDGV

-446 TQVDKLLNDPEFLGG
+446 SDVETLLNDPEFLGG
-461 FVRWAFSFG
+461 FVRWAFSFDFDK
-470 YEQYE
+470 YE

-489 KLMTNNNVI
+489 KLMTDNNVI

-506 DSMNQTETANEWNIS
+506 DSMNQPETAGEWNIS
-521 KHNIASCNKTFFKEI
+521 KHNMASCSKAFFKEV
-536 FAEVAGS
+536 FAEAAGS
-543 LVGGNKITGYRGHF
+543 LVGGNKQLGYRGHF

-569 FTSYLMEALDN
+569 FTSYLTEALDN
-580 NTLKAIN
+580 ATLKAVN
-587 FDGRVKINGKDY
+587 FDGRVKLNGKDY

-606 NKLRPMTLADVNDT
+606 NKLRLMDFSGINDT
-620 PTEKQWKKDNHY
+620 PTELEWKKEKGLFVEEPEL
-632 NDKPEDE
+632 DK
-639 TVDTVIDYDE
+639 VIDYDE
-649 DNKPTTLESIIKQPE
+649 DNKPTTLEDITKQPE
-664 PTPEPT
+664 PVEPT

-681 ELDVEPEQSF
+681 ELDVEPTEPVD
-691 NEQEQIEQPKP
+691 NDNIEQAK
-702 VEEETGQLEEQKG
+702 EQT
-715 DVMARIENGEVE
+715 MARILNGEVE
-727 LSEPDSPFAPLPD
+727 LNEPDSPFQPLPD
-740 TLQVNDTNYTYRAY
+740 TLQVNDTNYTFRAY
-754 SDTVNNYIKDIQQI
+754 KDTVGNYIKDIQQV
-768 LVEQMPE
+768 LVDQMKE
-775 IEKSSGDKDEVDYL
+775 IEQTKDPDEIEYMIYL
-789 ICMLGMYVKSYCE
+789 LAIYVKSYCE
-802 ITGDNTISVP
+802 ITGDTTIDIP
-812 LSYISQKVGKW
+812 LSYIAQKVGKW

-828 NYLKAYYTFGKNT
+828 DYLKAYYTFGKNM
-841 LSVAQTRDGQ
+841 LSVAQTRDNQ
-851 MKLGFY
+851 MRLSFY
-857 SRN
+857 SRE

>member
-1 MNNRSNKQYQLATPP
+1 MQKIEKKTLIPP
-16 QLVKKIDNFFELA
+16 IQLVKRIENFFELA
-29 PQLND
+29 PQLKDPQVNS
-34 KAVFPNLEELQRN
+34 NLEQLQKRS
-47 CENVLRQYFLNLS
+47 EDTLRLYFLNLS
-60 SLMLLPIS
+60 TLSLLPLS
-68 TDTTDP
+68 
-74 LAQPL
+74 
-79 ATIIKFNPNDK
+79 NDK
-90 RTRIAQFLAEHPKLD
+90 DPFELSFKEIYTLNATDKCKRIEQFCNEHPDLD
-105 RQELILELEEKQ
+105 RKELIEELNEVQ
-117 KDLLA
+117 KDITTK
-122 RFGKAYRT
+122 FSKTYHS

-138 LRLFNLRQ
+138 LHLFNLRQ

-181 NYTARKID
+181 NHTARKID

-204 TQVMKFKNCAILNGK
+204 TEVMRFKNYAVINGQ
-219 LIPNTDHN
+219 LVPNTEHN
-227 LADGDFVVNSD
+227 LHEGDFVVNSD
-238 LVIPDTIPQSVQEFI
+238 LIIPDTIPASVQQFI
-253 NNFTT
+253 NNYTT
-258 KNPEVHAELDQHR
+258 KNPNVHTELDQHR
-271 ERPFLEQELAYMAYS
+271 ERPFLELELAYMAYS

-293 GENRS
+293 GKNRS
-298 PFGAFFLFEDDDGI
+298 PFGAFFLFEDDDGV

-446 TQVDKLLNDPEFLGG
+446 SDVETLLNDPEFLGG

-470 YEQYE
+470 FDQYE
-475 KRKWIDEHFKEQFD
+475 KRKWIDVHFQEQFD
-489 KLMTNNNVI
+489 KLMGNNNII

-506 DSMNQTETANEWNIS
+506 DSMNQPETANEWNIS
-521 KHNIASCNKTFFKEI
+521 KHNIASCTKTFFKEM

-543 LVGGNKITGYRGHF
+543 LVGGNKLTGYRGHF

-569 FTSYLMEALDN
+569 FVGYLTEALDN
-580 NTLKAIN
+580 ATLKTVN

-606 NKLRPMTLADVNDT
+606 NKLKPMNFSGINDT
-620 PTEKQWKKDNHY
+620 PTELEWKRERGLFTEE
-632 NDKPEDE
+632 PEL
-639 TVDTVIDYDE
+639 DTVINYDE
-649 DNKPTTLESIIKQPE
+649 DNKPTTLETAKQLKS
-664 PTPEPT
+664 TPELTPT
-670 PIEKELEEPPI
+670 PIEEELKEPT
-681 ELDVEPEQSF
+681 
-691 NEQEQIEQPKP
+691 
-702 VEEETGQLEEQKG
+702 ETVNIEEQKG
-715 DVMARIENGEVE
+715 ELMTRIMHGEIE
-727 LSEPDSPFAPLPD
+727 LSDPESPFEPLPD

-754 SDTVNNYIKDIQQI
+754 SDTVNNYIKDIQQV
-768 LVEQMPE
+768 LVGQMPE
-775 IEKSSGDKDEVDYL
+775 VEQNSGDKDEVDYL
-789 ICMLGMYVKSYCE
+789 VHLLATYAKSYCE
-802 ITGDNTISVP
+802 ITGDTHLEVP
-812 LSYISQKVGKW
+812 LSYIAQKIGKW

-828 NYLKAYYTFGKNT
+828 DYLKAYYTFGKNI
-841 LSVAQTRDGQ
+841 LSVAQTREGH

-857 SRN
+857 SRR

>member
-1 MNNRSNKQYQLATPP
+1 MENITIDKTIKKNNQQYQLTTPP
-16 QLVKKIDNFFELA
+16 QLVKLIDNFFELA

-34 KAVFPNLEELQRN
+34 PTLFDDIEELQKH
-47 CENVLRQYFLNLS
+47 CENKLRQYFLNLS
-60 SLMLLPIS
+60 ILVLLPLVE
-68 TDTTDP
+68 DTTNHFEEP
-74 LAQPL
+74 IK
-79 ATIIKFNPNDK
+79 TIISFTPNDK
-90 RTRIAQFLAEHPKLD
+90 RNRIELFLAEHPKLD
-105 RQELILELEEKQ
+105 RKELIQELEEKQ
-117 KDLLA
+117 KNLIIH
-122 RFGKAYRT
+122 FGKVYRT
-130 EVPSTKFI
+130 EVPSTKF
-138 LRLFNLRQ
+138 LLHLFNLRQ

-181 NYTARKID
+181 NATARKID

-204 TQVMKFKNCAILNGK
+204 TQVMKFANCAVINGQ
-219 LIPNTDHN
+219 LVPNTEHE
-227 LADGDFVVNSD
+227 LQEGDFVVNSD
-238 LVIPDTIPQSVQEFI
+238 LIIPDTIPQSVQEFI
-253 NNFTT
+253 NNYTT
-258 KNPEVHAELDQHR
+258 KNPNVHTELDQHR
-271 ERPFLEQELAYMAYS
+271 ERPFLELELAYMAYS

-293 GENRS
+293 GNNRS
-298 PFGAFFLFEDDDGI
+298 PFGAFFLFEDDDGV

-446 TQVDKLLNDPEFLGG
+446 SDVETLLNDPEFLGG

-470 YEQYE
+470 FDQYE
-475 KRKWIDEHFKEQFD
+475 KRKWIDVHFQEQFD
-489 KLMTNNNVI
+489 KLMGNNNII

-506 DSMNQTETANEWNIS
+506 DSMNQPETANEWNIS
-521 KHNIASCNKTFFKEI
+521 KHNIASCTKTFFKEM

-543 LVGGNKITGYRGHF
+543 LVGGNKLTGYRGHF

-569 FTSYLMEALDN
+569 FVGYLTEALDN
-580 NTLKAIN
+580 ATLKAIN
-587 FDGRVKINGKDY
+587 FDGRIKLNGKAY
-599 RRFVVNL
+599 KRFVVDL
-606 NKLRPMTLADVNDT
+606 NKLKPMNFSGINDT
-620 PTEKQWKKDNHY
+620 PTELEWKKEQGLIIEE
-632 NDKPEDE
+632 PEL
-639 TVDTVIDYDE
+639 DTVIDYDE
-649 DNKPTTLESIIKQPE
+649 DNKPTTLEDLKPTPE
-664 PTPEPT
+664 PEPEPT

-691 NEQEQIEQPKP
+691 NEQEQIEQEKQ
-702 VEEETGQLEEQKG
+702 GIL
-715 DVMARIENGEVE
+715 MRINNGEIE
-727 LSEPDSPFAPLPD
+727 LNATDSPFEPLPD

-775 IEKSSGDKDEVDYL
+775 VEKSSGNKDEVDYL
-789 ICMLGMYVKSYCE
+789 VYMLGMYVKSYCE

-812 LSYISQKVGKW
+812 LSYIAQKVGKW

-828 NYLKAYYTFGKNT
+828 DYLKAYYTFNKNT
-841 LSVAQTRDGQ
+841 LSIAQTRDGQ

>member
-1 MNNRSNKQYQLATPP
+1 MQKIEKKTPAQNLLQP
-16 QLVKKIDNFFELA
+16 PHQLVKRIENFFELA
-29 PQLND
+29 PNLTDLQIHNSLDQLQKHSED
-34 KAVFPNLEELQRN
+34 T
-47 CENVLRQYFLNLS
+47 LRLYFLNLS
-60 SLMLLPIS
+60 TLALLPLNGDKDPFELSFKEIF
-68 TDTTDP
+68 TLNTTD
-74 LAQPL
+74 
-79 ATIIKFNPNDK
+79 K
-90 RTRIAQFLAEHPKLD
+90 RKRIEQFLAENPTLD
-105 RQELILELEEKQ
+105 RKEFIEELNEVQ
-117 KDLLA
+117 KGITTKFSKTYHL
-122 RFGKAYRT
+122 

-138 LRLFNLRQ
+138 LHLFNLRQ

-181 NYTARKID
+181 NATARKID

-204 TQVMKFKNCAILNGK
+204 TQVMRFANCAVINGQ
-219 LIPNTDHN
+219 LIPNTEHD
-227 LADGDFVVNSD
+227 LTEGDFVVNSD
-238 LVIPDTIPQSVQEFI
+238 LVIPDTIPASVQQFI
-253 NNFTT
+253 NNYTT
-258 KNPEVHAELDQHR
+258 KNPNVHTELDQHR
-271 ERPFLEQELAYMAYS
+271 ERPFLELELAYMAYS

-293 GENRS
+293 GKNRS
-298 PFGAFFLFEDDDGI
+298 PFGAFFLFEDDDGV

-446 TQVDKLLNDPEFLGG
+446 SDVETLLNDPEFLGG

-475 KRKWIDEHFKEQFD
+475 KRKWIDVHFQEQFD
-489 KLMTNNNVI
+489 KLMGNNNII

-506 DSMNQTETANEWNIS
+506 DSMNQPETANEWNIS
-521 KHNIASCNKTFFKEI
+521 KHNIASCTKTFFKEM

-543 LVGGNKITGYRGHF
+543 LVGGNKLTGYRGHF

-569 FTSYLMEALDN
+569 FVGYLTEALDN
-580 NTLKAIN
+580 ATLKAVN
-587 FDGRVKINGKDY
+587 FDGRIKLNGKAY
-599 RRFVVNL
+599 KRFVVNL
-606 NKLRPMTLADVNDT
+606 NKLKPMNFSGINDT
-620 PTEKQWKKDNHY
+620 PTELEWKREQGLFVEE
-632 NDKPEDE
+632 PEL
-639 TVDTVIDYDE
+639 DTVIDYDE
-649 DNKPTTLESIIKQPE
+649 DNKPTTLETAKQLKSTPE
-664 PTPEPT
+664 PTPT

-681 ELDVEPEQSF
+681 ELDVEPV
-691 NEQEQIEQPKP
+691 NI
-702 VEEETGQLEEQKG
+702 EEQKG
-715 DVMARIENGEVE
+715 ELMTRIMHGEIE
-727 LSEPDSPFAPLPD
+727 LSDPESPFEPLPD

-754 SDTVNNYIKDIQQI
+754 SDTVKNYIKDIQQI
-768 LVEQMPE
+768 LVGQMPE
-775 IEKSSGDKDEVDYL
+775 IEKSNGDPDEIDYL
-789 ICMLGMYVKSYCE
+789 VHLLATYAKSYCE
-802 ITGDNTISVP
+802 ITGDTHLEVP
-812 LSYISQKVGKW
+812 LSYITQKVGKW

-828 NYLKAYYTFGKNT
+828 DYLKAYYTFGKNI
-841 LSVAQTRDGQ
+841 LSVAQTREGH

-857 SRN
+857 SRRW

>member
-1 MNNRSNKQYQLATPP
+1 MQKIEKKTTHLFQLSH
-16 QLVKKIDNFFELA
+16 QLVKRIENFFELA
-29 PQLND
+29 QYLKDPQIHGDLTD
-34 KAVFPNLEELQRN
+34 LQQH
-47 CENVLRQYFLNLS
+47 CEDTLRLYFLNLLTLS
-60 SLMLLPIS
+60 LLPFS
-68 TDTTDP
+68 QDKDPFELSFKEVCQLNATD
-74 LAQPL
+74 
-79 ATIIKFNPNDK
+79 KCK
-90 RTRIAQFLAEHPKLD
+90 RIEQFLAEHPDLD
-105 RQELILELEEKQ
+105 RKELIEELNEVQ
-117 KDLLA
+117 KDITTK
-122 RFGKAYRT
+122 FSKTYHS
-130 EVPSTKFI
+130 EVPSTKF
-138 LRLFNLRQ
+138 LLHLFNLRQ

-181 NYTARKID
+181 NQTARKID

-197 HAPMTTP
+197 HAPITTP
-204 TQVMKFKNCAILNGK
+204 TEVMKFSNCAVINGQ
-219 LIPNTDHN
+219 LVPNTEHD
-227 LADGDFVVNSD
+227 LKEGDFVVNSD
-238 LVIPDTIPQSVQEFI
+238 LIIPDTIPQSVQQFI
-253 NNFTT
+253 NNYTT
-258 KNPEVHAELDQHR
+258 KNPNVHTELDQHR
-271 ERPFLEQELAYMAYS
+271 ERPFLELELAYMAYS

-293 GENRS
+293 GNNRS
-298 PFGAFFLFEDDDGI
+298 PFGAFFLFEDDDGV

-446 TQVDKLLNDPEFLGG
+446 SDVETLLNDPEFLGG

-470 YEQYE
+470 FDQYE
-475 KRKWIDEHFKEQFD
+475 KRKWIDVHFQEQFD
-489 KLMTNNNVI
+489 KLMGNNNII

-506 DSMNQTETANEWNIS
+506 DSINQPETANEWNIS
-521 KHNIASCNKTFFKEI
+521 KHNIASCTKTFFKEM

-543 LVGGNKITGYRGHF
+543 LVGGNKLTGYRGHF

-569 FTSYLMEALDN
+569 FVGYLTEALDN
-580 NTLKAIN
+580 TTLKAVN
-587 FDGRVKINGKDY
+587 FDGRVKLNGKAY
-599 RRFVVNL
+599 QRFVVNL
-606 NKLRPMTLADVNDT
+606 NKLKPMNFSGINDT
-620 PTEKQWKKDNHY
+620 PTELEWKRERGLIIEE
-632 NDKPEDE
+632 PEL
-639 TVDTVIDYDE
+639 DTVINYDE
-649 DNKPTTLESIIKQPE
+649 DNKPTTLETAKQLKATSE
-664 PTPEPT
+664 PEPT

-681 ELDVEPEQSF
+681 ELDVEPVV
-691 NEQEQIEQPKP
+691 NI
-702 VEEETGQLEEQKG
+702 EEQKEEL
-715 DVMARIENGEVE
+715 MTRIMHGEIE
-727 LSEPDSPFAPLPD
+727 LSDPESPFEPLPD

-754 SDTVNNYIKDIQQI
+754 SDTVNNYIKDIQQV
-768 LVEQMPE
+768 LVGQMPE
-775 IEKSSGDKDEVDYL
+775 VEQSSGDPDEVDYL
-789 ICMLGMYVKSYCE
+789 VHLLATYAKSYCE
-802 ITGDNTISVP
+802 ITGDTHIEVP
-812 LSYISQKVGKW
+812 LSYIAQKIGKW

-828 NYLKAYYTFGKNT
+828 DYLKAYYTFGKNI
-841 LSVAQTRDGQ
+841 LSVAQTREGH

-857 SRN
+857 SRR

>member
-1 MNNRSNKQYQLATPP
+1 MNNRSNKQYQLSIPP

-60 SLMLLPIS
+60 SLVLLPIS

-74 LAQPL
+74 LDQPL

-90 RTRIAQFLAEHPKLD
+90 RTRIAQFLAEHPKID

-117 KDLLA
+117 KELLA

-138 LRLFNLRQ
+138 LHLFNLRQ

-506 DSMNQTETANEWNIS
+506 DSMNQPETAGEWKIS
-521 KHNIASCNKTFFKEI
+521 KHNIASCSKSFFKEI
-536 FAEVAGS
+536 FAEAAGS
-543 LVGGNKITGYRGHF
+543 LVGGNKLTGYRGHF
-557 ASGEYQFNSWQN
+557 ANGEYQFNSWQN
-569 FTSYLMEALDN
+569 FVSYLTEALDN

-587 FDGRVKINGKDY
+587 FDGRVRINGKAY
-599 RRFVVNL
+599 RRFIVDL
-606 NKLRPMTLADVNDT
+606 NKLRPMSFADINDT
-620 PTEKQWKKDNHY
+620 QTEKQWKKDNHY
-632 NDKPEDE
+632 YKDPEEE

-649 DNKPTTLESIIKQPE
+649 DNKPTALEDVAKQPE

-670 PIEKELEEPPI
+670 PIEKATQRPTIIEDPIDKEAKQEELE
-681 ELDVEPEQSF
+681 
-691 NEQEQIEQPKP
+691 
-702 VEEETGQLEEQKG
+702 TQKG

-727 LSEPDSPFAPLPD
+727 MSEPNTPFNPLPD

-754 SDTVNNYIKDIQQI
+754 SDTVKNYIKDIQDV
-768 LVEQMPE
+768 LLAQMPE
-775 IEKSSGDKDEVDYL
+775 IEQNNGDSEEVDYL
-789 ICMLGMYVKSYCE
+789 VYLLATYVKSYCE
-802 ITGDNTISVP
+802 ITGDNMINIP
-812 LSYISQKVGKW
+812 LAYIAQKTGKW

-828 NYLKAYYTFGKNT
+828 DYLKAYYTFGKNT
-841 LSVAQTRDGQ
+841 LSIAQTRDGQ
-851 MKLGFY
+851 MKLSFY
-857 SRN
+857 ARN

>member
-1 MNNRSNKQYQLATPP
+1 MENITIDKTIKNNQQYQLTTPP
-16 QLVKKIDNFFELA
+16 QLVKLIDNFFELA
-29 PQLND
+29 PQLKDPTLFDNI
-34 KAVFPNLEELQRN
+34 EELQRH
-47 CENVLRQYFLNLS
+47 CENKLRQYFLNLS
-60 SLMLLPIS
+60 TLVLLPLVE
-68 TDTTDP
+68 DTTNHFEEP
-74 LAQPL
+74 IK
-79 ATIIKFNPNDK
+79 TIISFTPNDK
-90 RTRIAQFLAEHPKLD
+90 RNRIELFLAEHPTLD
-105 RQELILELEEKQ
+105 RQQLIQELEEKQ
-117 KDLLA
+117 KDLITH
-122 RFGKAYRT
+122 FGKVYRT
-130 EVPSTKFI
+130 EVPSTKF
-138 LRLFNLRQ
+138 LLHLFNLRQ

-181 NYTARKID
+181 NHTARKID

-204 TQVMKFKNCAILNGK
+204 TQVMKFANCAVVNGQ
-219 LIPNTDHN
+219 LTPHTEHD
-227 LADGDFVVNSD
+227 LQEGDFVVNSD
-238 LVIPDTIPQSVQEFI
+238 LIIPDTIPQSVQQFI
-253 NNFTT
+253 NNYTT
-258 KNPEVHAELDQHR
+258 KNPNVHTELDQHR
-271 ERPFLEQELAYMAYS
+271 ERPFLELELAYMAYS

-293 GENRS
+293 GSNRS
-298 PFGAFFLFEDDDGI
+298 PFGAFFLFEDDDGV

-446 TQVDKLLNDPEFLGG
+446 SDVETLLNDPEFLGG

-470 YEQYE
+470 FDQYE
-475 KRKWIDEHFKEQFD
+475 KRKWIDVHFQEQFD
-489 KLMTNNNVI
+489 KLMGNNNII

-506 DSMNQTETANEWNIS
+506 DSMNQPETANEWNIS
-521 KHNIASCNKTFFKEI
+521 KHNIASCTKTFFKEM

-543 LVGGNKITGYRGHF
+543 LVGGNKLTGYRGHF

-569 FTSYLMEALDN
+569 FVGYLTEALDN
-580 NTLKAIN
+580 TTLKAIN
-587 FDGRVKINGKDY
+587 FDGRIKLNGKAY
-599 RRFVVNL
+599 KRFVIDL
-606 NKLRPMTLADVNDT
+606 NKLKPMNFSGINDT
-620 PTEKQWKKDNHY
+620 PTELEWKKE
-632 NDKPEDE
+632 KGLFVEEPEL
-639 TVDTVIDYDE
+639 DTVIDYDE
-649 DNKPTTLESIIKQPE
+649 DNKPTTLEDLKPTPESE

-681 ELDVEPEQSF
+681 ELDVEPEQSV
-691 NEQEQIEQPKP
+691 NEQEQIEQEKQ
-702 VEEETGQLEEQKG
+702 GIL
-715 DVMARIENGEVE
+715 MRINNGEIE
-727 LSEPDSPFAPLPD
+727 LNAPDSPFEPLPD

-768 LVEQMPE
+768 LAEQMPE
-775 IEKSSGDKDEVDYL
+775 VEKSSGDKDEVDYL
-789 ICMLGMYVKSYCE
+789 VYMLGMYVKSYCE

-812 LSYISQKVGKW
+812 LSYIAQKVGKW

-828 NYLKAYYTFGKNT
+828 DYLKAYYTFDKNT
-841 LSVAQTRDGQ
+841 LSIAQTRDGQ

>member
-1 MNNRSNKQYQLATPP
+1 MQKTEKKTLTPLIQLI
-16 QLVKKIDNFFELA
+16 KRIENFFELA
-29 PQLND
+29 PFLKDPQIHSSLAQLQKRSED
-34 KAVFPNLEELQRN
+34 A
-47 CENVLRQYFLNLS
+47 LRLYFLNLS
-60 SLMLLPIS
+60 TLSLLPLPQ
-68 TDTTDP
+68 DKDP
-74 LAQPL
+74 FELSFKEVFQL
-79 ATIIKFNPNDK
+79 NATDK
-90 RTRIAQFLAEHPKLD
+90 RKRIEQFLNENPTLD
-105 RQELILELEEKQ
+105 RKELIEELNEVQ
-117 KDLLA
+117 KEITTK
-122 RFGKAYRT
+122 FSKTYHS
-130 EVPSTKFI
+130 EVPSTKF
-138 LRLFNLRQ
+138 LLHLFNLRQ

-181 NYTARKID
+181 NHTARKID

-204 TQVMKFKNCAILNGK
+204 TQVMKFANCAVINGQ
-219 LIPNTDHN
+219 LVPNTEHD
-227 LADGDFVVNSD
+227 LKEGDFVVNSD
-238 LVIPDTIPQSVQEFI
+238 LIIPDTIPQSVQQFI
-253 NNFTT
+253 NNYTT
-258 KNPEVHAELDQHR
+258 KNPNVHTELDQHR
-271 ERPFLEQELAYMAYS
+271 ERPFLELELAYMAYS

-293 GENRS
+293 GNNRS
-298 PFGAFFLFEDDDGI
+298 PFGAFFLFEDDDGV

-446 TQVDKLLNDPEFLGG
+446 SDVETLLNDPEFLGG

-470 YEQYE
+470 FDQYE
-475 KRKWIDEHFKEQFD
+475 KRKWIDVHFQEQFD
-489 KLMTNNNVI
+489 KLMGNNNII

-506 DSMNQTETANEWNIS
+506 DSMNQAETANEWNIS
-521 KHNIASCNKTFFKEI
+521 KHNIASCTKTFFKEM

-543 LVGGNKITGYRGHF
+543 LVGGNKLTGYRGHF

-569 FTSYLMEALDN
+569 FVGYLTEALDN
-580 NTLKAIN
+580 ATLKSVN
-587 FDGRVKINGKDY
+587 FDGRVKLNGKAY
-599 RRFVVNL
+599 QRFVVNL
-606 NKLRPMTLADVNDT
+606 NKLKPMNFSGINDT
-620 PTEKQWKKDNHY
+620 PTELEWKREQGLTIEE
-632 NDKPEDE
+632 PELN
-639 TVDTVIDYDE
+639 TVIDYDKDRE
-649 DNKPTTLESIIKQPE
+649 QTTLETAKQLKS
-664 PTPEPT
+664 TPEPT
-670 PIEKELEEPPI
+670 PTLIEKELEEPPI
-681 ELDVEPEQSF
+681 ELDVEPVV
-691 NEQEQIEQPKP
+691 NI
-702 VEEETGQLEEQKG
+702 EEQKEEL
-715 DVMARIENGEVE
+715 MTRIMHGEIE
-727 LSEPDSPFAPLPD
+727 LSDPESPFEPLPD

-754 SDTVNNYIKDIQQI
+754 SDTVNNYIKDIQQV
-768 LVEQMPE
+768 LVGQMPE
-775 IEKSSGDKDEVDYL
+775 VEQSNGDKDEVDYL
-789 ICMLGMYVKSYCE
+789 VHLLATYAKSYCE
-802 ITGDNTISVP
+802 ITGDTHLEVP
-812 LSYISQKVGKW
+812 LSYIAQKIGKW

-828 NYLKAYYTFGKNT
+828 DYLKAYYTFGKNI
-841 LSVAQTRDGQ
+841 LSAAQTREGH

-857 SRN
+857 SRR

>member
-1 MNNRSNKQYQLATPP
+1 MQKIEKKTTHLFQPPHQLI
-16 QLVKKIDNFFELA
+16 KRIENFFELA
-29 PQLND
+29 PYFKDPQIH
-34 KAVFPNLEELQRN
+34 PNLPELQKH
-47 CENVLRQYFLNLS
+47 CEDTLRLYFLNLS
-60 SLMLLPIS
+60 TLSLLPLNG
-68 TDTTDP
+68 DKDP
-74 LAQPL
+74 FDLSFKEVFQL
-79 ATIIKFNPNDK
+79 NATDK
-90 RTRIAQFLAEHPKLD
+90 RKRIEQFLNENPTLD
-105 RQELILELEEKQ
+105 RKELIEELNELQ
-117 KDLLA
+117 KDITTK
-122 RFGKAYRT
+122 FSKTYHS
-130 EVPSTKFI
+130 EVPSTKF
-138 LRLFNLRQ
+138 LLHLFNLRQ

-181 NYTARKID
+181 NHTARKID

-204 TQVMKFKNCAILNGK
+204 TQVMKFANCAVINGQ
-219 LIPNTDHN
+219 LVPNTEHDLHE
-227 LADGDFVVNSD
+227 GDFVVNSD
-238 LVIPDTIPQSVQEFI
+238 LSIPDTIPQSVQQFI
-253 NNFTT
+253 NNYTT
-258 KNPEVHAELDQHR
+258 KNPNVHTELDQHR
-271 ERPFLEQELAYMAYS
+271 ERPFLELELAYMAYS

-293 GENRS
+293 GNNRS
-298 PFGAFFLFEDDDGI
+298 PFGAFFLFEDDDGV

-446 TQVDKLLNDPEFLGG
+446 SDVETLLNDPEFLGG

-470 YEQYE
+470 FDQYE

-489 KLMTNNNVI
+489 KLMTSNNVI

-506 DSMNQTETANEWNIS
+506 ESRNQVETAGEWNIS

-543 LVGGNKITGYRGHF
+543 LVGGNKLTGYRGHF
-557 ASGEYQFNSWQN
+557 ASGEHQFNSWQN
-569 FTSYLMEALDN
+569 FVSYLTEALDN
-580 NTLKAIN
+580 ATLKAVN
-587 FDGRVKINGKDY
+587 FDGRVKINGKAFK
-599 RRFVVNL
+599 RFVVNL
-606 NKLRPMTLADVNDT
+606 NQLRPMSFIDVNDT
-620 PTEKQWKKDNHY
+620 PTEKEWKKENGYY
-632 NDKPEDE
+632 NDLEDKYI
-639 TVDTVIDYDE
+639 DTIIDYDE
-649 DNKPTTLESIIKQPE
+649 DNKPTTLETAKQLKPIEE
-664 PTPEPT
+664 PTPT
-670 PIEKELEEPPI
+670 PIE
-681 ELDVEPEQSF
+681 
-691 NEQEQIEQPKP
+691 EQIEEQSEP
-702 VEEETGQLEEQKG
+702 EDIEAQKG
-715 DVMARIENGEVE
+715 ELMTRIMHGEIE
-727 LSEPDSPFAPLPD
+727 LSDPESPFEPLPD

-754 SDTVNNYIKDIQQI
+754 SDTVNNYIKDIQQV
-768 LVEQMPE
+768 LVGQMPE
-775 IEKSSGDKDEVDYL
+775 VEQSNGDPDEIDYL
-789 ICMLGMYVKSYCE
+789 VHLLATYAKSYCE
-802 ITGDNTISVP
+802 ITGDTHLEVP
-812 LSYISQKVGKW
+812 LSYIAQKIGKW

-828 NYLKAYYTFGKNT
+828 DYLKAYYTFGKNI
-841 LSVAQTRDGQ
+841 LSVAQTREGH

-857 SRN
+857 SRR

>member
-1 MNNRSNKQYQLATPP
+1 MKDITIERNNKQHQLTTPL
-16 QLVKKIDNFFELA
+16 QLVKMIDNFFELA

-34 KAVFPNLEELQRN
+34 PQVFPNLEELQKH
-47 CENVLRQYFLNLS
+47 CEDILRQYFLNLS
-60 SLMLLPIS
+60 SLVLLPLN
-68 TDTTDP
+68 DDKMDYFKAP
-74 LAQPL
+74 LTSITSFT
-79 ATIIKFNPNDK
+79 ATDK
-90 RTRIAQFLAEHPKLD
+90 RKRIEQFLAEHSSLD
-105 RQELILELEEKQ
+105 RQQLIEELNEAQKELTT
-117 KDLLA
+117 

-138 LRLFNLRQ
+138 LYLFNLRQ
-146 TTTQAFYIYQ
+146 TTTQAFYIYK

-181 NYTARKID
+181 NQTARKID

-204 TQVMKFKNCAILNGK
+204 TEVMRFANYSVINGK
-219 LIPNTDHN
+219 LIPNTEHD
-227 LADGDFVVNSD
+227 LKEGDFVVNSD
-238 LVIPDTIPQSVQEFI
+238 LIIPDTVPQSVQQFI
-253 NNFTT
+253 DNYTK
-258 KNPEVHAELDQHR
+258 KNPEVHSELDQHR
-271 ERPFLEQELAYMAYS
+271 ERPFLELELAYMAYS

-293 GENRS
+293 GKNRS

-446 TQVDKLLNDPEFLGG
+446 SDVETLLNDPEFLGG

-470 YEQYE
+470 FDQYE

-489 KLMTNNNVI
+489 KLMSNNNVI

-521 KHNIASCNKTFFKEI
+521 KHNMASCSKAFFKEM
-536 FAEVAGS
+536 FAEAAGS
-543 LVGGNKITGYRGHF
+543 LVGGNKQLGYRGHF

-569 FTSYLMEALDN
+569 FTSYLTEALDN
-580 NTLKAIN
+580 ATLKAVN
-587 FDGRVKINGKDY
+587 FDGRVKINGKDF
-599 RRFVVNL
+599 RRFVVDL
-606 NKLRPMTLADVNDT
+606 NKLRLMDFSGVNDT
-620 PTEKQWKKDNHY
+620 PTESEWKLKHHFH
-632 NDKPEDE
+632 NDDE
-639 TVDTVIDYDE
+639 TDNVNAVIDYDE
-649 DNKPTTLESIIKQPE
+649 DNKQTTLEDVIKQPE
-664 PTPEPT
+664 TTPT
-670 PIEKELEEPPI
+670 PIEETLQEVI
-681 ELDVEPEQSF
+681 ETPADTIS
-691 NEQEQIEQPKP
+691 NQEIEQVK
-702 VEEETGQLEEQKG
+702 EQT
-715 DVMARIENGEVE
+715 MAKILNGEVE
-727 LSEPDSPFAPLPD
+727 LSEPDSPFEPLPES
-740 TLQVNDTNYTYRAY
+740 LQVNDTNYTFRAY
-754 SDTVNNYIKDIQQI
+754 KDTVSNYIKDIQQV
-768 LVEQMPE
+768 LVDQMKE
-775 IEKSSGDKDEVDYL
+775 IEETKDPDDIEYL
-789 ICMLGMYVKSYCE
+789 TYLLAMYVKSYCE
-802 ITGDNTISVP
+802 ITGDNTIDIP
-812 LSYISQKVGKW
+812 LSYIAQKVGKW

-828 NYLKAYYTFGKNT
+828 DYLKAYYTFGKNM

-851 MKLGFY
+851 MKLSFY
-857 SRN
+857 ARN

>member
-1 MNNRSNKQYQLATPP
+1 MENKRIEKKKQHYQLSTPP
-16 QLVKKIDNFFELA
+16 QLVKLIDIFFELA
-29 PQLND
+29 PQLNNPT
-34 KAVFPNLEELQRN
+34 VFANLEELQKN
-47 CENVLRQYFLNLS
+47 CENKLRQYFLNLS
-60 SLMLLPIS
+60 SLTLLPLS

-74 LAQPL
+74 CQEPL
-79 ATIIKFNPNDK
+79 ISVINFTPIDK
-90 RTRIAQFLAEHPKLD
+90 RNRIAQFLNEHPDID
-105 RQELILELEEKQ
+105 RQKLILELEEKQ
-117 KDLLA
+117 KELLD
-122 RFGKAYRT
+122 RFGKTYRM

-138 LRLFNLRQ
+138 LHLFNLRQ

-181 NYTARKID
+181 NQTARKID

-204 TQVMKFKNCAILNGK
+204 TQVMKFANCSVINGQ
-219 LIPNTDHN
+219 LIPNTEHN
-227 LADGDFVVNSD
+227 LTDGDFVVNSD
-238 LVIPDTIPQSVQEFI
+238 LSIPDTIPQSVQQFI
-253 NNFTT
+253 NNYTT
-258 KNPEVHAELDQHR
+258 KNPNVHAELDQHR
-271 ERPFLEQELAYMAYS
+271 ERPFLELELAYMAYS

-293 GENRS
+293 GSNRS

-446 TQVDKLLNDPEFLGG
+446 SQVDKLLNDPEFLGG

-470 YEQYE
+470 FDEYE

-506 DSMNQTETANEWNIS
+506 ESMYQPETADEWAIS
-521 KHNIASCNKTFFKEI
+521 KHNIASCTKSFFKEI

-543 LVGGNKITGYRGHF
+543 LVGGNKMTGYRGHF

-569 FTSYLMEALDN
+569 FVSYLTEALDN
-580 NTLKAIN
+580 NTLKAVN
-587 FDGRVKINGKDY
+587 FNGRVKLNGKDY
-599 RRFVVNL
+599 KRFVVDLNL
-606 NKLRPMTLADVNDT
+606 LRPMSFIDINDT
-620 PTEKQWKKDNHY
+620 PTEKQWKKDNFY
-632 NDKPEDE
+632 NDTEEEE
-639 TVDTVIDYDE
+639 TVNTIIDYDK
-649 DNKPTTLESIIKQPE
+649 DNKPTTLEDAKQLKPTPTPE
-664 PTPEPT
+664 PEPT

-681 ELDVEPEQSF
+681 ELDVEPVV
-691 NEQEQIEQPKP
+691 NI
-702 VEEETGQLEEQKG
+702 EEQKG
-715 DVMARIENGEVE
+715 DVMARIANGEVE
-727 LSEPDSPFAPLPD
+727 LNEPDSPFDPLPA
-740 TLQVNDTNYTYRAY
+740 TLQVNDTNYIYRAY
-754 SDTVNNYIKDIQQI
+754 SDTVKNYIKDIQNA
-768 LVEQMPE
+768 LVSQMAE
-775 IEKSSGDKDEVDYL
+775 IEASNGNPEEIEYL
-789 ICMLGMYVKSYCE
+789 VYLLATYVKSYCE
-802 ITGDNTISVP
+802 ITGDNMIHIP
-812 LSYISQKVGKW
+812 LAYIQQKNKW

-828 NYLKAYYTFGKNT
+828 DYLKAYYTFGKNT
-841 LSVAQTRDGQ
+841 LSIAQTRDGQ

-857 SRN
+857 ARN

>member
-1 MNNRSNKQYQLATPP
+1 MKDITIDRNKQYQLATPP
-16 QLVKKIDNFFELA
+16 QLVKRIENFFELA
-29 PQLND
+29 PQLKDTQIHN
-34 KAVFPNLEELQRN
+34 NLEKLQKR
-47 CENVLRQYFLNLS
+47 CEDTLRLYFLNLS
-60 SLMLLPIS
+60 TLSLL
-68 TDTTDP
+68 P
-74 LAQPL
+74 LAQDKDPFEL
-79 ATIIKFNPNDK
+79 SFKEVYKFNATDK
-90 RTRIAQFLAEHPKLD
+90 RRRIEQFCNEHPDLD
-105 RQELILELEEKQ
+105 RKELIEELNELQ
-117 KDLLA
+117 KEITA
-122 RFGKAYRT
+122 KFSKTYRS

-138 LRLFNLRQ
+138 LHLFNLRQ

-181 NYTARKID
+181 NATARKID

-204 TQVMKFKNCAILNGK
+204 TQVMKFANCAVINGQ
-219 LIPNTDHN
+219 LVPDTEHQ
-227 LADGDFVVNSD
+227 LTDGDFVVNSD
-238 LVIPDTIPQSVQEFI
+238 LVIPDTIPTSVQEFI

-293 GENRS
+293 GDNRS
-298 PFGAFFLFEDDDGI
+298 PFGAFFLFEDDDGV

-470 YEQYE
+470 FDQYE

-489 KLMTNNNVI
+489 RLMTSNNVI

-506 DSMNQTETANEWNIS
+506 DSMNQVETANEWNIS
-521 KHNIASCNKTFFKEI
+521 KHNIASCTKTFFKEM

-543 LVGGNKITGYRGHF
+543 LVGGNKLTGYRGHF
-557 ASGEYQFNSWQN
+557 ASGEHQFNSWQN
-569 FTSYLMEALDN
+569 FVSYLTEALDN
-580 NTLKAIN
+580 ATLKAVN
-587 FDGRVKINGKDY
+587 FDGRVKINGKAFK
-599 RRFVVNL
+599 RFVVNL
-606 NKLRPMTLADVNDT
+606 NQLRPMSFINVNDT
-620 PTEKQWKKDNHY
+620 QTEKKWKKENGYY
-632 NDKPEDE
+632 NELEDKYI
-639 TVDTVIDYDE
+639 DTVIDYDE
-649 DNKPTTLESIIKQPE
+649 DNKPTTLEDITKQLE

-670 PIEKELEEPPI
+670 PIEEATQVATTAEETKSI
-681 ELDVEPEQSF
+681 EEET
-691 NEQEQIEQPKP
+691 EQIE
-702 VEEETGQLEEQKG
+702 EEKG
-715 DVMARIENGEVE
+715 DIMARIENGEVE
-727 LSEPDSPFAPLPD
+727 LTEPDTPFNPLPD
-740 TLQVNDTNYTYRAY
+740 TLQVNDTNYTFRAY
-754 SDTVNNYIKDIQQI
+754 SDTVKNYIKDIQQV
-768 LVEQMPE
+768 LVDQMSE
-775 IEKSSGDKDEVDYL
+775 IEKSNGNTEEVEYL
-789 ICMLGMYVKSYCE
+789 VYMLAMYVKSYCE
-802 ITGDNTISVP
+802 ITGDNMINIP
-812 LSYISQKVGKW
+812 LAYIAQKTGKW

-828 NYLKAYYTFGKNT
+828 DYLKAYYTFGKNT
-841 LSVAQTRDGQ
+841 LSIAQTRDGQ
-851 MKLGFY
+851 MKLSFY
-857 SRN
+857 ARN

>member
-1 MNNRSNKQYQLATPP
+1 MENITIDKTIKNNQQYQLTTPP
-16 QLVKKIDNFFELA
+16 QLVKLIDNFFELA

-34 KAVFPNLEELQRN
+34 STLFDNIEKLQKY
-47 CENVLRQYFLNLS
+47 CENKLRQYFLNLS
-60 SLMLLPIS
+60 TLVLLPLIE
-68 TDTTDP
+68 DTTNHFEEP
-74 LAQPL
+74 IK
-79 ATIIKFNPNDK
+79 TIISFTPNDK
-90 RTRIAQFLAEHPKLD
+90 RNRIELFLAEHPKLD
-105 RQELILELEEKQ
+105 RQQLIQELEEKQ
-117 KDLLA
+117 KDLIIH
-122 RFGKAYRT
+122 FGKVYRT
-130 EVPSTKFI
+130 EVPSTKF
-138 LRLFNLRQ
+138 LLHLFNLRQ

-181 NYTARKID
+181 NATARKID

-204 TQVMKFKNCAILNGK
+204 TEVMRFKNYAVINGQ
-219 LIPNTDHN
+219 LVPNTEHN
-227 LADGDFVVNSD
+227 LHEGDFVVNSD
-238 LVIPDTIPQSVQEFI
+238 LSIPDTIPASVQQFI
-253 NNFTT
+253 DNYTT
-258 KNPEVHAELDQHR
+258 KNPSVHTELDQHR
-271 ERPFLEQELAYMAYS
+271 ERPFLELELAYMAYS

-293 GENRS
+293 GSNRS
-298 PFGAFFLFEDDDGI
+298 PFGAFFLFEDDDGV

-446 TQVDKLLNDPEFLGG
+446 SDVETLLNDPEFLGG

-470 YEQYE
+470 FDQYE
-475 KRKWIDEHFKEQFD
+475 KRKWIDVHFQEQFD
-489 KLMTNNNVI
+489 KLMGNNNII

-506 DSMNQTETANEWNIS
+506 DSMNQPETANEWNIS
-521 KHNIASCNKTFFKEI
+521 KHNIASCNKTFFKEM

-543 LVGGNKITGYRGHF
+543 LVGGNKLTGYRGHF

-569 FTSYLMEALDN
+569 FVGYLTEALDN
-580 NTLKAIN
+580 ATLKAVN

-606 NKLRPMTLADVNDT
+606 NKLKPMNFSGINDT
-620 PTEKQWKKDNHY
+620 PTELEWKKE
-632 NDKPEDE
+632 KGLFVEEPEL
-639 TVDTVIDYDE
+639 DTVIDYDE
-649 DNKPTTLESIIKQPE
+649 DNKPTTLEDAQQLKPTPE
-664 PTPEPT
+664 PEQEPEPT

-681 ELDVEPEQSF
+681 ELDAEPEQSF
-691 NEQEQIEQPKP
+691 NEQEQIEQEKQ
-702 VEEETGQLEEQKG
+702 GIL
-715 DVMARIENGEVE
+715 MRINNGEIE
-727 LSEPDSPFAPLPD
+727 LNAPDNPFEPLPD

-768 LVEQMPE
+768 LVEQIPE
-775 IEKSSGDKDEVDYL
+775 VEKSSGDKDEVDYL
-789 ICMLGMYVKSYCE
+789 VYMLGMYVKSYCE

-828 NYLKAYYTFGKNT
+828 DYLKAYYTFDKNT
-841 LSVAQTRDGQ
+841 LSIAQTRDGQ

>member
-1 MNNRSNKQYQLATPP
+1 MENKRIGRPKQQHYQLSTPP

-29 PQLND
+29 PQLNNPT
-34 KAVFPNLEELQRN
+34 VFANLEELQRN
-47 CENVLRQYFLNLS
+47 CENKLRQYFLNLS
-60 SLMLLPIS
+60 SLTLLPLS

-74 LAQPL
+74 FQEPL
-79 ATIIKFNPNDK
+79 ISVINFTPTDK
-90 RTRIAQFLAEHPKLD
+90 RKRIEQFLAEHPTLD
-105 RQELILELEEKQ
+105 RQNLIEELNELQ
-117 KDLLA
+117 KDITVK
-122 RFGKAYRT
+122 FGKTYRL

-138 LRLFNLRQ
+138 LHLFNLRQ

-181 NYTARKID
+181 NQTARKID

-197 HAPMTTP
+197 HAPITTP
-204 TQVMKFKNCAILNGK
+204 TQVMKFKNCAVINGQ
-219 LIPNTDHN
+219 LIPNTEYN
-227 LADGDFVVNSD
+227 LTDGDFVVNSD
-238 LVIPDTIPQSVQEFI
+238 LIIPDETPQAVKEFI
-253 NNFTT
+253 KNFTT
-258 KNPEVHAELDQHR
+258 KNPKVHAELDQHR

-293 GENRS
+293 GNNRS
-298 PFGAFFLFEDDDGI
+298 PFGAFFLFEDDDGV

-446 TQVDKLLNDPEFLGG
+446 SDVETLLNDPEFLGG

-470 YEQYE
+470 FDQYE

-489 KLMTNNNVI
+489 KLMGNNNII

-506 DSMNQTETANEWNIS
+506 DSMNQPETAGEWKIS
-521 KHNIASCNKTFFKEI
+521 KHNIASCSKSFFKEI

-569 FTSYLMEALDN
+569 FTSYLTEALDN

-587 FDGRVKINGKDY
+587 FNGRVKINGKTY
-599 RRFVVNL
+599 KRFVVDL
-606 NKLRPMTLADVNDT
+606 NKLHSMSFADINDT
-620 PTEKQWKKDNHY
+620 QTEKKWKEDNHY
-632 NDKPEDE
+632 HEDTNE
-639 TVDTVIDYDE
+639 TVDTVIDYDK

-670 PIEKELEEPPI
+670 PIEKATQVIEDPIDKEAKQEELE
-681 ELDVEPEQSF
+681 
-691 NEQEQIEQPKP
+691 
-702 VEEETGQLEEQKG
+702 TQKG
-715 DVMARIENGEVE
+715 DVIARIENGEVE
-727 LSEPDSPFAPLPD
+727 LSEPNTPFNPLPD

-754 SDTVNNYIKDIQQI
+754 SDTVKNYIKDVQQV
-768 LVEQMPE
+768 LVDQMSE
-775 IEKSSGDKDEVDYL
+775 IEKSNGDQEEVEYL
-789 ICMLGMYVKSYCE
+789 VYLLATYVKSYCE
-802 ITGDNTISVP
+802 ITGDNMINIP
-812 LSYISQKVGKW
+812 LAYIQQKNKW

-828 NYLKAYYTFGKNT
+828 DYLKAYYTFGKNT
-841 LSVAQTRDGQ
+841 LSIAQTRDGQ
-851 MKLGFY
+851 MKLSFY
-857 SRN
+857 ARN

>member
-1 MNNRSNKQYQLATPP
+1 MQKIEKKTTHLLQPP
-16 QLVKKIDNFFELA
+16 HQLVKRIENFFELA
-29 PQLND
+29 PFLKDPQIHSSLDQLQKHSED
-34 KAVFPNLEELQRN
+34 T
-47 CENVLRQYFLNLS
+47 LRLYFLNLS
-60 SLMLLPIS
+60 TLSLLPLNG
-68 TDTTDP
+68 DKDP
-74 LAQPL
+74 FELSFKEVFQL
-79 ATIIKFNPNDK
+79 NATDK
-90 RTRIAQFLAEHPKLD
+90 RKRIEQFLNENPTLD
-105 RQELILELEEKQ
+105 RKELIEELNEVQ
-117 KDLLA
+117 KDIITK
-122 RFGKAYRT
+122 FGKTYHS

-138 LRLFNLRQ
+138 LYLFNLRQ

-181 NYTARKID
+181 NHTARRID

-204 TQVMKFKNCAILNGK
+204 TQVMKFANCAVINGQ
-219 LIPNTDHN
+219 LVPNTEHD
-227 LADGDFVVNSD
+227 LKEGDFVVNSD
-238 LVIPDTIPQSVQEFI
+238 LTIPDTIPASVQQFI
-253 NNFTT
+253 NNYTT
-258 KNPEVHAELDQHR
+258 KNPNVHTELDQHR
-271 ERPFLEQELAYMAYS
+271 ERPFLELELAYMAYS

-298 PFGAFFLFEDDDGI
+298 PFGAFFLFEDDDGV

-446 TQVDKLLNDPEFLGG
+446 SDVETLLNDPEFLGG

-470 YEQYE
+470 FDQYE
-475 KRKWIDEHFKEQFD
+475 KRKWIDVHFQEQFD
-489 KLMTNNNVI
+489 KLMGNNNII

-521 KHNIASCNKTFFKEI
+521 KHNIASCTKTFFKEM

-543 LVGGNKITGYRGHF
+543 LVGGNKLTGYRGHF

-569 FTSYLMEALDN
+569 FVGYLTEALDN
-580 NTLKAIN
+580 ATLKAVN

-606 NKLRPMTLADVNDT
+606 NKLKPMNFSGINDT
-620 PTEKQWKKDNHY
+620 PTELEWKRERGLFVEE
-632 NDKPEDE
+632 PEL
-639 TVDTVIDYDE
+639 DTVIDYDE
-649 DNKPTTLESIIKQPE
+649 DNKPTTLETAKQLNSTPE
-664 PTPEPT
+664 PEPT

-681 ELDVEPEQSF
+681 ELDVEPVV
-691 NEQEQIEQPKP
+691 NIES
-702 VEEETGQLEEQKG
+702 LEEQKG
-715 DVMARIENGEVE
+715 ELMTRIMHGEIE
-727 LSEPDSPFAPLPD
+727 LSDPESPFEPLPD

-754 SDTVNNYIKDIQQI
+754 SDTVNNYIKDIQQV
-768 LVEQMPE
+768 LVGQMPE
-775 IEKSSGDKDEVDYL
+775 VEQSNGDPDEVDYL
-789 ICMLGMYVKSYCE
+789 VHLLATYTKSYCE
-802 ITGDNTISVP
+802 ITGDTHLEVP
-812 LSYISQKVGKW
+812 LSYIAQKIGKW

-828 NYLKAYYTFGKNT
+828 DYLKAYYTFGKNI
-841 LSVAQTRDGQ
+841 LSVAQTREGH

-857 SRN
+857 SRR

>member
-1 MNNRSNKQYQLATPP
+1 MQKIEKKTTHLFQPP
-16 QLVKKIDNFFELA
+16 HQLVKRIENFFELA
-29 PQLND
+29 PFLKDPQVN
-34 KAVFPNLEELQRN
+34 PNLLQLQKH
-47 CENVLRQYFLNLS
+47 CEDTLRLYFLNLS
-60 SLMLLPIS
+60 TLSLLPLNQ
-68 TDTTDP
+68 DKDP
-74 LAQPL
+74 FELSFKEVYQL
-79 ATIIKFNPNDK
+79 NATDK
-90 RTRIAQFLAEHPKLD
+90 RKRIEQFLNENPTLD
-105 RQELILELEEKQ
+105 RQELIEELNEVQ
-117 KDLLA
+117 KDITTK
-122 RFGKAYRT
+122 FSKTYHS

-138 LRLFNLRQ
+138 LHLFNLRQ

-181 NYTARKID
+181 NQTARKID

-204 TQVMKFKNCAILNGK
+204 TEVMRFKNYAVINGQ
-219 LIPNTDHN
+219 LVPNTEHE
-227 LADGDFVVNSD
+227 LQEGDFVVNSD
-238 LVIPDTIPQSVQEFI
+238 LIIPDTIPQSVQQFI
-253 NNFTT
+253 NNYTT
-258 KNPEVHAELDQHR
+258 KNPNVHTELDQHR
-271 ERPFLEQELAYMAYS
+271 ERPFLELELAYMAYS

-293 GENRS
+293 GNNRS
-298 PFGAFFLFEDDDGI
+298 PFGAFFLFEDDDGV

-446 TQVDKLLNDPEFLGG
+446 SDVETLLNDPEFLGG

-470 YEQYE
+470 FDQYE
-475 KRKWIDEHFKEQFD
+475 KRKWIDIHFQEQFD
-489 KLMTNNNVI
+489 KLMGNNNII

-521 KHNIASCNKTFFKEI
+521 KHNIASCTKTFFKEM

-543 LVGGNKITGYRGHF
+543 LVGGNKLTGYRGHF
-557 ASGEYQFNSWQN
+557 ASGEHQFNSWQN
-569 FTSYLMEALDN
+569 FVGYLTEALDN
-580 NTLKAIN
+580 ATLKAVN
-587 FDGRVKINGKDY
+587 FDGRVKLNGKAY
-599 RRFVVNL
+599 QRFVVNL
-606 NKLRPMTLADVNDT
+606 NKLKPMNFSGINDT
-620 PTEKQWKKDNHY
+620 PTELEWKRERGLIIEE
-632 NDKPEDE
+632 PEL
-639 TVDTVIDYDE
+639 DTVIDYDE
-649 DNKPTTLESIIKQPE
+649 DNKPTTLETAKQLKSTPE
-664 PTPEPT
+664 PTPT
-670 PIEKELEEPPI
+670 PIEKELEESPI
-681 ELDVEPEQSF
+681 KLDIESEPVD
-691 NEQEQIEQPKP
+691 I
-702 VEEETGQLEEQKG
+702 EEQKG
-715 DVMARIENGEVE
+715 ELMTRIMHGEIE
-727 LSEPDSPFAPLPD
+727 LSDPESPFEPLPD

-754 SDTVNNYIKDIQQI
+754 SDTVNNYIKDIQQV
-768 LVEQMPE
+768 LVGQMPE
-775 IEKSSGDKDEVDYL
+775 VEQSNGDPDEVDYL
-789 ICMLGMYVKSYCE
+789 VHLLATYAKSYCE
-802 ITGDNTISVP
+802 ITGDTHLEVP
-812 LSYISQKVGKW
+812 LSYIAQKIGKW

-828 NYLKAYYTFGKNT
+828 DYLKAYYTFGKNI
-841 LSVAQTRDGQ
+841 LSVAQTREGH

-857 SRN
+857 SRR

>member
-1 MNNRSNKQYQLATPP
+1 MQKIEKKTLTPSIQLI
-16 QLVKKIDNFFELA
+16 KRIENFFELA
-29 PQLND
+29 PQLKD
-34 KAVFPNLEELQRN
+34 PQIHKSLDQLQKHS
-47 CENVLRQYFLNLS
+47 EDTLRLYFLNLS
-60 SLMLLPIS
+60 TLSLLPLNG
-68 TDTTDP
+68 DKDP
-74 LAQPL
+74 FELSFKTIYQL
-79 ATIIKFNPNDK
+79 NATDK
-90 RTRIAQFLAEHPKLD
+90 RKRIEQFLNEHPDLD
-105 RQELILELEEKQ
+105 RKELIEELNEVQ
-117 KDLLA
+117 KDITTK
-122 RFGKAYRT
+122 FSKTYRS

-138 LRLFNLRQ
+138 LHLFNLRQ

-181 NYTARKID
+181 NHTARKID

-204 TQVMKFKNCAILNGK
+204 TQVMWFKNYAVINGQ
-219 LIPNTDHN
+219 LVPNTEHE
-227 LADGDFVVNSD
+227 LKEGDFVVNSD
-238 LVIPDTIPQSVQEFI
+238 LIIPDTIPASVQQFI
-253 NNFTT
+253 NNYTT
-258 KNPEVHAELDQHR
+258 KNPNVHTELDQHR
-271 ERPFLEQELAYMAYS
+271 ERPFLELELAYMAYS

-293 GENRS
+293 GNNRS
-298 PFGAFFLFEDDDGI
+298 PFGAFFLFEDDDGV

-446 TQVDKLLNDPEFLGG
+446 SDVETLLNDPEFLGG

-470 YEQYE
+470 FDQYE
-475 KRKWIDEHFKEQFD
+475 KRKWIDVHFQEQFD
-489 KLMTNNNVI
+489 KLMGNNNII

-506 DSMNQTETANEWNIS
+506 DSMNQPETANEWNIS
-521 KHNIASCNKTFFKEI
+521 KHNIASCTKTFFKEM

-543 LVGGNKITGYRGHF
+543 LVGGNKLTGYRGHF

-569 FTSYLMEALDN
+569 FVGYLTEALDN
-580 NTLKAIN
+580 ATLKAVN
-587 FDGRVKINGKDY
+587 FDGRVKLNGKAY
-599 RRFVVNL
+599 QRFVVNL
-606 NKLRPMTLADVNDT
+606 NKLKPMNFSGINDT
-620 PTEKQWKKDNHY
+620 PTELEWKKE
-632 NDKPEDE
+632 KGLFVEEPELN
-639 TVDTVIDYDE
+639 TVIDYDE
-649 DNKPTTLESIIKQPE
+649 DNKPTTLEDAKQLSPVE
-664 PTPEPT
+664 ESEPT

-681 ELDVEPEQSF
+681 ELDVEPVV
-691 NEQEQIEQPKP
+691 N
-702 VEEETGQLEEQKG
+702 VEEQKG
-715 DVMARIENGEVE
+715 ELMTRIMHGEIE
-727 LSEPDSPFAPLPD
+727 LSDPESPFEPLPD

-754 SDTVNNYIKDIQQI
+754 SDTVNNYIKDIQQV
-768 LVEQMPE
+768 LVGQMPE
-775 IEKSSGDKDEVDYL
+775 VEQSNGDPDEVDYL
-789 ICMLGMYVKSYCE
+789 VHLLATYAKSYCE
-802 ITGDNTISVP
+802 ITGDTHLEVP
-812 LSYISQKVGKW
+812 LSYIAQKIGKW

-828 NYLKAYYTFGKNT
+828 DYLKAYYTFGKNI
-841 LSVAQTRDGQ
+841 LSVAQTREGH

-857 SRN
+857 SRK

>member
-1 MNNRSNKQYQLATPP
+1 VEEMKNITIDKTTKNNQQYQLTTPP
-16 QLVKKIDNFFELA
+16 QLVKLIDNFFELA

-34 KAVFPNLEELQRN
+34 PTLFDDIEELQRH
-47 CENVLRQYFLNLS
+47 CENKLRQYFLNLS
-60 SLMLLPIS
+60 TLVLLPLIE
-68 TDTTDP
+68 DTTNHFEEP
-74 LAQPL
+74 
-79 ATIIKFNPNDK
+79 IKTVIGFTTNDK
-90 RTRIAQFLAEHPKLD
+90 QNRIASFLTEHPDID
-105 RQELILELEEKQ
+105 RQELIKELNEVQ
-117 KDLLA
+117 KDITNK
-122 RFGKAYRT
+122 FSKTYRL

-138 LRLFNLRQ
+138 LHLFNLRQ

-181 NYTARKID
+181 NQTARKID

-470 YEQYE
+470 FDQYE

-489 KLMTNNNVI
+489 KLMTNNTVI

-506 DSMNQTETANEWNIS
+506 DSMNQPETTGEWNIS
-521 KHNIASCNKTFFKEI
+521 KHNMASCSKTFFKEV
-536 FAEVAGS
+536 FAEAAGS
-543 LVGGNKITGYRGHF
+543 LVGGNKQLGYRGHF

-569 FTSYLMEALDN
+569 FTSYLTEALDN
-580 NTLKAIN
+580 ATLKAVN
-587 FDGRVKINGKDY
+587 FDGRVKLNGKAYKRLVID
-599 RRFVVNL
+599 L
-606 NKLRPMTLADVNDT
+606 NKLRLMDFSGVNDT
-620 PTEKQWKKDNHY
+620 PTELAWKEKHHFH
-632 NDKPEDE
+632 NDDE
-639 TVDTVIDYDE
+639 TDNVNTIIDYDE
-649 DNKPTTLESIIKQPE
+649 DNKPTTLEDVIKQPE
-664 PTPEPT
+664 VEPT

-691 NEQEQIEQPKP
+691 NKQENIEQTK
-702 VEEETGQLEEQKG
+702 EQT
-715 DVMARIENGEVE
+715 MAKITNSEVE
-727 LSEPDSPFAPLPD
+727 LTEPDSSFQPLPEA
-740 TLQVNDTNYTYRAY
+740 LQVNDTNYTFRAY
-754 SDTVNNYIKDIQQI
+754 KDTVGNYIKDIQQV
-768 LVEQMPE
+768 LVDQMKE
-775 IEKSSGDKDEVDYL
+775 IEQTNDPDEIEYMIYL
-789 ICMLGMYVKSYCE
+789 LAMYVKSYCE
-802 ITGDNTISVP
+802 ITGDTTIDIP
-812 LSYISQKVGKW
+812 LSYIAQKVGKW

-828 NYLKAYYTFGKNT
+828 DYLKAYYTFGKNM
-841 LSVAQTRDGQ
+841 LSIAQARDNQ
-851 MKLGFY
+851 MRLSFY
-857 SRN
+857 SRE

>member
-1 MNNRSNKQYQLATPP
+1 MQKIEKKTTHLFQPP
-16 QLVKKIDNFFELA
+16 HQLVKRIENFFELA
-29 PQLND
+29 PFLKDPQ
-34 KAVFPNLEELQRN
+34 VHPNLPELQKHS
-47 CENVLRQYFLNLS
+47 EDTLRLYFLNLS
-60 SLMLLPIS
+60 TLSLLPLNG
-68 TDTTDP
+68 DKDP
-74 LAQPL
+74 FELSFKEVFQL
-79 ATIIKFNPNDK
+79 NATDK
-90 RTRIAQFLAEHPKLD
+90 RQRIEQFCNEHQDLD
-105 RQELILELEEKQ
+105 RKELIEELNEVQQSITTKFS
-117 KDLLA
+117 KT
-122 RFGKAYRT
+122 YRS

-138 LRLFNLRQ
+138 LHLFNLRQ

-181 NYTARKID
+181 NHTARKID

-204 TQVMKFKNCAILNGK
+204 TEVMRFKNYAVINGQ
-219 LIPNTDHN
+219 LVPNTEHD
-227 LADGDFVVNSD
+227 LKEGDFVVNSD
-238 LVIPDTIPQSVQEFI
+238 LTIPDTVPQSVQQFI
-253 NNFTT
+253 NNYTK
-258 KNPEVHAELDQHR
+258 KNPNVHTELDQHR
-271 ERPFLEQELAYMAYS
+271 ERPFLELELAYMAYS

-293 GENRS
+293 GSNRS
-298 PFGAFFLFEDDDGI
+298 PFGAFFLFEDDDGV

-446 TQVDKLLNDPEFLGG
+446 SDVETLLNDPEFLGG

-470 YEQYE
+470 FDQYE
-475 KRKWIDEHFKEQFD
+475 KRKWIDVHFQEQFD
-489 KLMTNNNVI
+489 KLMGNNNII

-506 DSMNQTETANEWNIS
+506 DSMNQPETANEWNIS
-521 KHNIASCNKTFFKEI
+521 KHNIASCTKTFFKEM

-543 LVGGNKITGYRGHF
+543 LVGGNKLTGYRGHF

-569 FTSYLMEALDN
+569 FVGYLTEALDN
-580 NTLKAIN
+580 ATLKAVN
-587 FDGRVKINGKDY
+587 FDGRVKLNGKDY
-599 RRFVVNL
+599 KRFVVDL
-606 NKLRPMTLADVNDT
+606 NKLKPMNFSDINDT
-620 PTEKQWKKDNHY
+620 PTELEWKKERGLFVEE
-632 NDKPEDE
+632 PELDM
-639 TVDTVIDYDE
+639 VIDYDE
-649 DNKPTTLESIIKQPE
+649 DNKPTTLEAAKQLKV
-664 PTPEPT
+664 TPEPT
-670 PIEKELEEPPI
+670 PTPIEEELEQLEPVEPTDIEKEKGELMTRIMHGEI
-681 ELDVEPEQSF
+681 ELSDPE
-691 NEQEQIEQPKP
+691 
-702 VEEETGQLEEQKG
+702 
-715 DVMARIENGEVE
+715 
-727 LSEPDSPFAPLPD
+727 SPFEPLPD

-754 SDTVNNYIKDIQQI
+754 SDTVNNYIKDIQQV
-768 LVEQMPE
+768 LVGQMPE
-775 IEKSSGDKDEVDYL
+775 VEQSSGNPDEVDYL
-789 ICMLGMYVKSYCE
+789 VHLLATYAKSYCE
-802 ITGDNTISVP
+802 ITGDTHLEVP
-812 LSYISQKVGKW
+812 LSYIAQKIGKW

-828 NYLKAYYTFGKNT
+828 DYLKAYYTFGKNI
-841 LSVAQTRDGQ
+841 LSVAQTREGH

-857 SRN
+857 SRR

>member
-16 QLVKKIDNFFELA
+16 QLVKKIDSFFELA

-79 ATIIKFNPNDK
+79 TTIIKFTPIDK
-90 RTRIAQFLAEHPKLD
+90 RNRIDQFLNEHPKLD

-117 KDLLA
+117 KELLE

-138 LRLFNLRQ
+138 LHLFNLRQ
-146 TTTQAFYIYQ
+146 TTTQAFYIYK

-204 TQVMKFKNCAILNGK
+204 TEVMRFANYSVINGQ
-219 LIPNTDHN
+219 LIPNTEHD
-227 LADGDFVVNSD
+227 LKEGDFVVNSD
-238 LVIPDTIPQSVQEFI
+238 LVIPDTIPTSVQEFI

-506 DSMNQTETANEWNIS
+506 DSMYQTETAGEWKIS
-521 KHNIASCNKTFFKEI
+521 KHNIASCSKSFFKEI
-536 FAEVAGS
+536 FAEAAGS
-543 LVGGNKITGYRGHF
+543 LVGGNKLTGYRGHF

-569 FTSYLMEALDN
+569 FVGYLTEALDN

-587 FDGRVKINGKDY
+587 FDGRVRINGKAY
-599 RRFVVNL
+599 RRFIVDL
-606 NKLRPMTLADVNDT
+606 NKLRPMSFADINDT
-620 PTEKQWKKDNHY
+620 QIEKQWKKDNY
-632 NDKPEDE
+632 YYKDPEDE

-649 DNKPTTLESIIKQPE
+649 DNKPTTLESITKQPE

-670 PIEKELEEPPI
+670 PIEKATQRPTIIEDPTDKEAKQEELE
-681 ELDVEPEQSF
+681 
-691 NEQEQIEQPKP
+691 
-702 VEEETGQLEEQKG
+702 TQKG

-727 LSEPDSPFAPLPD
+727 MSEPDSPFNPLPD

-754 SDTVNNYIKDIQQI
+754 SDTVRNYIRDVQQV
-768 LVEQMPE
+768 LVDQMSE
-775 IEKSSGDKDEVDYL
+775 IEKSNGDSEEVEYL
-789 ICMLGMYVKSYCE
+789 VYMLAMYVKSYCE
-802 ITGDNTISVP
+802 ITGDNMINIP
-812 LSYISQKVGKW
+812 LAYIAQKTGKW

-828 NYLKAYYTFGKNT
+828 DYLKAYYTFGKNT
-841 LSVAQTRDGQ
+841 LSIAQTRDGQ

>member
-1 MNNRSNKQYQLATPP
+1 MENKRIGRPKQQHYQLSTPP

-29 PQLND
+29 PQLNNPT
-34 KAVFPNLEELQRN
+34 VFANLEELQRN
-47 CENVLRQYFLNLS
+47 CENKLRQYFLNLS
-60 SLMLLPIS
+60 SLTLLPLS

-74 LAQPL
+74 FQEPL
-79 ATIIKFNPNDK
+79 ISVINFTPTDK
-90 RTRIAQFLAEHPKLD
+90 RKRIEQFLAEHPTLD
-105 RQELILELEEKQ
+105 RQNLIEELNELQ
-117 KDLLA
+117 KDITA
-122 RFGKAYRT
+122 KFGKTYRL

-138 LRLFNLRQ
+138 LHLFNLRQ

-181 NYTARKID
+181 NATARKID

-204 TQVMKFKNCAILNGK
+204 TQVMKFANCSVINGQ
-219 LIPNTDHN
+219 LISNTEHN
-227 LADGDFVVNSD
+227 LTDGDFVVNSD
-238 LVIPDTIPQSVQEFI
+238 LVIPDTVPTSVQEFI

-271 ERPFLEQELAYMAYS
+271 ERPFLELELAYMAYS

-293 GENRS
+293 GNNRS

-446 TQVDKLLNDPEFLGG
+446 SDVETLLNDPEFLGG

-470 YEQYE
+470 FDQYE
-475 KRKWIDEHFKEQFD
+475 KRKWIDVHFQEQFD
-489 KLMTNNNVI
+489 KLMGNNNII

-506 DSMNQTETANEWNIS
+506 DSMNQPETANEWNIS
-521 KHNIASCNKTFFKEI
+521 KHNIASCTKTFFKEM

-543 LVGGNKITGYRGHF
+543 LVGGNKLTGYRGHF
-557 ASGEYQFNSWQN
+557 ASGEHQFNSWQN
-569 FTSYLMEALDN
+569 FVGYLTEALDN
-580 NTLKAIN
+580 ATLKAVN
-587 FDGRVKINGKDY
+587 FDGRVKLNGKDY
-599 RRFVVNL
+599 KRFVVDL
-606 NKLRPMTLADVNDT
+606 NKLKPMNFSGINDT
-620 PTEKQWKKDNHY
+620 PTELEWKRERGLFAEE
-632 NDKPEDE
+632 PEL
-639 TVDTVIDYDE
+639 DTVIDYDE
-649 DNKPTTLESIIKQPE
+649 DTKPTTLEDVIKQPE
-664 PTPEPT
+664 VEPT
-670 PIEKELEEPPI
+670 PIEEEI
-681 ELDVEPEQSF
+681 EKQDTDTSADII
-691 NEQEQIEQPKP
+691 NNQEIEQVK
-702 VEEETGQLEEQKG
+702 EQT
-715 DVMARIENGEVE
+715 MAKILNGEVE
-727 LSEPDSPFAPLPD
+727 LSEPESPFQPLPES
-740 TLQVNDTNYTYRAY
+740 LQVNDTNYTFRAY
-754 SDTVNNYIKDIQQI
+754 KDTVGNYIKDIQQV
-768 LVEQMPE
+768 LVDQMKE
-775 IEKSSGDKDEVDYL
+775 IEETKDPDDIEYL
-789 ICMLGMYVKSYCE
+789 TYLLAMYVKSYCE
-802 ITGDNTISVP
+802 ITGDTHLEVP
-812 LSYISQKVGKW
+812 LSYIAQKVGKW

-828 NYLKAYYTFGKNT
+828 DYLKAYYTFGKNI
-841 LSVAQTRDGQ
+841 LSVAQTREGH

-857 SRN
+857 SRK

>member
-1 MNNRSNKQYQLATPP
+1 MQKIEKKTSAPNSLTIPH
-16 QLVKKIDNFFELA
+16 QLVKKIENFFELA
-29 PQLND
+29 QFLKDPQVNSSLD
-34 KAVFPNLEELQRN
+34 QLQKHS
-47 CENVLRQYFLNLS
+47 EDTLRLYFLNLS
-60 SLMLLPIS
+60 TLSLLPLS
-68 TDTTDP
+68 QDKDSFE
-74 LAQPL
+74 LSFKEVYQL
-79 ATIIKFNPNDK
+79 NATDK
-90 RTRIAQFLAEHPKLD
+90 RKRIEQFLAEHPTLD
-105 RQELILELEEKQ
+105 RKELIEELNELQ
-117 KDLLA
+117 KDITTK
-122 RFGKAYRT
+122 FGKIYRS

-138 LRLFNLRQ
+138 LHLFNLRQ

-181 NYTARKID
+181 NATARKID

-204 TQVMKFKNCAILNGK
+204 TQVMKFANCAVVNGQ
-219 LIPNTDHN
+219 LIPNTEHD
-227 LADGDFVVNSD
+227 LKEGDFVVNSD
-238 LVIPDTIPQSVQEFI
+238 LVIPDTIPQSVQQFI
-253 NNFTT
+253 DNYTT
-258 KNPEVHAELDQHR
+258 KNPNVHTELDQHR
-271 ERPFLEQELAYMAYS
+271 ERPFLELELAYMAYS

-293 GENRS
+293 GSNRS
-298 PFGAFFLFEDDDGI
+298 PFGAFFLFEDDDGV

-446 TQVDKLLNDPEFLGG
+446 SDVETLLNDPEFLGG

-470 YEQYE
+470 FDQYE
-475 KRKWIDEHFKEQFD
+475 KRKWIDVHFQEQFD
-489 KLMTNNNVI
+489 KLMGNNNII

-506 DSMNQTETANEWNIS
+506 DSMNQPETANEWNIS
-521 KHNIASCNKTFFKEI
+521 KHNMASCTKTFFKEM

-543 LVGGNKITGYRGHF
+543 LVGGNKLTGYRGHF

-569 FTSYLMEALDN
+569 FVGYLTEALDN
-580 NTLKAIN
+580 ATLKAVN
-587 FDGRVKINGKDY
+587 FDGRVKLNGKAY
-599 RRFVVNL
+599 QRFVVNL
-606 NKLRPMTLADVNDT
+606 NKLKPMNFSGINDT
-620 PTEKQWKKDNHY
+620 PTELEWKKEQGLFIEEPEL
-632 NDKPEDE
+632 DK
-639 TVDTVIDYDE
+639 VIDYDE
-649 DNKPTTLESIIKQPE
+649 DNKLTTLEDLKPAPTPE
-664 PTPEPT
+664 PEPT
-670 PIEKELEEPPI
+670 PIEEATQQ
-681 ELDVEPEQSF
+681 PEQPF
-691 NEQEQIEQPKP
+691 ETTEPVDNDNIEQVK
-702 VEEETGQLEEQKG
+702 EQT
-715 DVMARIENGEVE
+715 MARIMHGEIE
-727 LSEPDSPFAPLPD
+727 LSDPESPFEPLPD
-740 TLQVNDTNYTYRAY
+740 TLQVNDTNYTFRAY
-754 SDTVNNYIKDIQQI
+754 SDTVNNYIKDIQQV
-768 LVEQMPE
+768 LVGQMPE
-775 IEKSSGDKDEVDYL
+775 LEQSNGDPDEVDYL
-789 ICMLGMYVKSYCE
+789 VHLLATYAKSYCE
-802 ITGDNTISVP
+802 ITGDSVINIP
-812 LSYISQKVGKW
+812 LSYISQKNKW
-823 KTSPF
+823 KSSPF
-828 NYLKAYYTFGKNT
+828 DYLKAYYTFGKNT

-851 MKLGFY
+851 MKLGFF
-857 SRN
+857 SRK